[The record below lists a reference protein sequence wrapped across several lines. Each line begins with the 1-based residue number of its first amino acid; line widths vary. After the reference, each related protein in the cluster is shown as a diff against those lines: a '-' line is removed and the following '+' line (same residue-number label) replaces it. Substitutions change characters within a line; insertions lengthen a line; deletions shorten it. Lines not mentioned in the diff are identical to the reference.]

1 MNYMKNMKSVN
12 QIIQTNSMKK
22 RWFGAC
28 LWCTVMMSPSVAI
41 AQHIAVQPVP
51 QEVQMGSRIISFPTA
66 LHLVGGDEANVHA
79 VNLLRT
85 LLPDA
90 VSCSSVSTSGRQYR
104 LLIGEKNDKSVKKY
118 RRQIP
123 PHSEGYYLSVGE
135 KEIVV
140 AGYDERGTY
149 YGVQTLRQLLSAASS
164 ASSSSS
170 ASSVSSASMSTSA
183 TPFNSAAFL
192 SDSAVSLSDSA
203 FLPEISVKDYPA
215 VRYRGVVEGF
225 YGTPWSHE
233 ARLRQLRF
241 YGENKM
247 NTYIYGPKNDP
258 YHSCP
263 GWRKP
268 YPEKESAQIR
278 ELVKVAAE
286 NEVNFVWAIHPG
298 QDIKWNDEDRQLL
311 IAKLESMYDLGVRS
325 FAVFF
330 DDISGEGTDPH
341 RQADLL
347 NYIDRHFVK
356 AKPDVTPLVMC
367 PTEYNRSWS
376 NPKGNYLTT
385 LGEKLDPSIQ
395 IMWTGDKVVADIKEE
410 SMEWINA
417 RIRRPAYIWW
427 NFPVSDYVRDHLL
440 LGPVYGNDTHIA
452 SAMSG
457 FVANPMEHAEASK
470 IAIYGVADYAWNPG
484 KYDAQQAWKAAIREV
499 LPGAAGELQFFAAH
513 NSDLGINGH
522 NYRRDE
528 SVEVKPVVSRFLKSY
543 LTDATCLTDD
553 YQQLLSLTHRMQAVS
568 DILLVDTENRPLIE
582 EITPWLLQFKLIGEI
597 GEETLQLAQLVSN
610 GLSVQSVQKKSVCE
624 DFLFKYH
631 HIRALQQQLYLND
644 QRYNQ
649 NAYQPGMRSA
659 SLVIKPLIDK
669 TFVAAVE
676 RYNRLTGSSL
686 AAMVEY
692 SPHKLVSDVP
702 QIQHLPLQTRG
713 KQVLVTPSNE
723 VVRWGAGQ
731 KIEIELDKVY
741 PLAGIIVNFS
751 KNEPCLWGRFE
762 ISVDGKQWRTVEH
775 LHQGVRQRVNIKNE
789 PVRFVRFTNFSNDV
803 HEVFFR
809 QFVILLS

>member
-1 MNYMKNMKSVN
+1 MNYMKSMKSVN

-22 RWFGAC
+22 RWLGAC
-28 LWCTVMMSPSVAI
+28 LWCTVLMNPSVAT
-41 AQHIAVQPVP
+41 AQHMAVQPVP
-51 QEVQMGSRIISFPTA
+51 QEVQMSGRTLSFPTA
-66 LHLVGGDEANVHA
+66 LHLVGSDEANVHA
-79 VNLLRT
+79 VELLRS

-90 VSCSSVSTSGRQYR
+90 VPCSSASAAGRQYR
-104 LLIGEKNDKSVKKY
+104 ILIGEKNDKSVKKY

-123 PHSEGYYLSVGE
+123 PHAEGYYLSVGK

-149 YGVQTLRQLLSAASS
+149 YGVQTLRQLLSAALSESMSRS
-164 ASSSSS
+164 ASSPKS
-170 ASSVSSASMSTSA
+170 ASAFSVSPASASASEVV
-183 TPFNSAAFL
+183 L
-192 SDSAVSLSDSA
+192 SDSAS
-203 FLPEISVKDYPA
+203 LPEITVKDYPA

-298 QDIKWNDEDRQLL
+298 QDIKWNDEDRRLL
-311 IAKLESMYDLGVRS
+311 IAKLESMYNLGVRS

-457 FVANPMEHAEASK
+457 FVTNPMEHAEASK

-484 KYDAQQAWKAAIREV
+484 QYDAQQAWEAAIREV

-522 NYRRDE
+522 NYRREE
-528 SVEVKPVVSRFLKSY
+528 SVEVKPVADRFLKSY
-543 LTDATCLTDD
+543 LTDGTWRTED
-553 YQQLLSLTHRMQAVS
+553 YQQLLSLTRRMQSAS

-582 EITPWLLQFKLIGEI
+582 EITPWLLQFKLLGEI
-597 GEETLQLAQLVSN
+597 GEETLQLAQLIANGSVSESF
-610 GLSVQSVQKKSVCE
+610 LSS
-624 DFLFKYH
+624 YR

-649 NAYQPGMRSA
+649 NGYQPGMRPA
-659 SLVIKPLIDK
+659 SLVIKPLIDQ

-686 AAMVEY
+686 AATVEY

-702 QIQHLPLQTRG
+702 QIQHLPLQARG

-731 KIEIELDKVY
+731 KVEIELDKVY
-741 PLAGIIVNFS
+741 PLTGIIVNFF
-751 KNEPCLWGRFE
+751 KNEPCPWGRFE

-775 LHQGVRQRVNIKNE
+775 VHQGVRQRVYFKNE
-789 PVRFVRFTNFSNDV
+789 PVRFVRFTNVSDEA

-809 QFVILLS
+809 QFVIMMR

>member
-1 MNYMKNMKSVN
+1 MNYMKSMKSEN

-22 RWFGAC
+22 RWLGAC
-28 LWCTVMMSPSVAI
+28 LWCTVLMNPSVAT
-41 AQHIAVQPVP
+41 AQHMAVQPVP
-51 QEVQMGSRIISFPTA
+51 QEVQMSGRTLSFPTA
-66 LHLVGGDEANVHA
+66 LHLVGSDEANVHA
-79 VNLLRT
+79 VELLRS

-90 VSCSSVSTSGRQYR
+90 VPCSSASAAGRQYR
-104 LLIGEKNDKSVKKY
+104 ILIGEKNDKSVKKY

-123 PHSEGYYLSVGE
+123 PHAEGYYLSVGK

-149 YGVQTLRQLLSAASS
+149 YGVQTLRQLLSAALSESMSRS
-164 ASSSSS
+164 ASSPKSAS
-170 ASSVSSASMSTSA
+170 ASSVSPASASASEVV
-183 TPFNSAAFL
+183 L
-192 SDSAVSLSDSA
+192 SDSAS
-203 FLPEISVKDYPA
+203 LPEITVKDYPA

-298 QDIKWNDEDRQLL
+298 QDIKWNDEDRRLL
-311 IAKLESMYDLGVRS
+311 IAKLESMYNLGVRS

-457 FVANPMEHAEASK
+457 FVTNPMEHAEASK

-484 KYDAQQAWKAAIREV
+484 QYDAQQTWEAAIREV

-522 NYRRDE
+522 NYRREE
-528 SVEVKPVVSRFLKSY
+528 SVEVKPVADRFLKSY
-543 LTDATCLTDD
+543 LTDGTWRTED
-553 YQQLLSLTHRMQAVS
+553 YQQLLSLTRRMQSAS

-582 EITPWLLQFKLIGEI
+582 EITPWLLQFKLLGEI
-597 GEETLQLAQLVSN
+597 GEETLQLAQLIANGSVSESF
-610 GLSVQSVQKKSVCE
+610 LSS
-624 DFLFKYH
+624 YR

-649 NAYQPGMRSA
+649 NGYQPGMRPA
-659 SLVIKPLIDK
+659 SLVIKPLIDQ

-686 AAMVEY
+686 AATVEY

-702 QIQHLPLQTRG
+702 QIQHLPLQARG

-731 KIEIELDKVY
+731 KVEIELDKVY
-741 PLAGIIVNFS
+741 PLTGIIVNFF
-751 KNEPCLWGRFE
+751 KNEPCPWGRFE

-775 LHQGVRQRVNIKNE
+775 VHQGVRQRVYFKNE
-789 PVRFVRFTNFSNDV
+789 PVRFVRFTNVSDEA

-809 QFVILLS
+809 QFVIMMK

>member
-1 MNYMKNMKSVN
+1 MNYMKSMKSVN

-22 RWFGAC
+22 RWLGAC
-28 LWCTVMMSPSVAI
+28 LWCTVLMNPSVAT
-41 AQHIAVQPVP
+41 AQHMAVQPVP
-51 QEVQMGSRIISFPTA
+51 QEVQMSGRTLSFPTA
-66 LHLVGGDEANVHA
+66 LHLVGSDEANVHA
-79 VNLLRT
+79 VELLRS

-90 VSCSSVSTSGRQYR
+90 VPCSSASAAGRQYR
-104 LLIGEKNDKSVKKY
+104 ILIGEKNDKSVKKY

-123 PHSEGYYLSVGE
+123 PHAEGYYLSVGE

-149 YGVQTLRQLLSAASS
+149 YGVQTLRQLLSAALSESMSRS
-164 ASSSSS
+164 ASSPKSAS
-170 ASSVSSASMSTSA
+170 ASSVSPASASVSEVA
-183 TPFNSAAFL
+183 L
-192 SDSAVSLSDSA
+192 SDSAS
-203 FLPEISVKDYPA
+203 LPEIIVKDYPA

-298 QDIKWNDEDRQLL
+298 QDIKWNDEDRRLL
-311 IAKLESMYDLGVRS
+311 IAKLESMYNLGVRS

-395 IMWTGDKVVADIKEE
+395 IMWTGDKVVAGIKEE

-457 FVANPMEHAEASK
+457 FVTNPMEHAEASK

-484 KYDAQQAWKAAIREV
+484 QYDAQQAWEAAIREV

-522 NYRRDE
+522 NYRREE
-528 SVEVKPVVSRFLKSY
+528 SVEVKPVADRFLKSY
-543 LTDATCLTDD
+543 LTDGTWRTED
-553 YQQLLSLTHRMQAVS
+553 YQQLLSLTRRMQSAS
-568 DILLVDTENRPLIE
+568 DILLVNTENRPLIE
-582 EITPWLLQFKLIGEI
+582 EITPWLLQFKLLGEI
-597 GEETLQLAQLVSN
+597 GEETLQLAQLISN
-610 GLSVQSVQKKSVCE
+610 GSVSESFLSS
-624 DFLFKYH
+624 YR

-649 NAYQPGMRSA
+649 NGYQPGMRPA
-659 SLVIKPLIDK
+659 SLVIKPLIDQ

-686 AAMVEY
+686 AATVEY

-702 QIQHLPLQTRG
+702 QIQHLPLQARG

-731 KIEIELDKVY
+731 KVEIELDKVY
-741 PLAGIIVNFS
+741 PLTGIIVNFF
-751 KNEPCLWGRFE
+751 KNEPCPWGRFE

-775 LHQGVRQRVNIKNE
+775 VHQGVRQRVYFKNE
-789 PVRFVRFTNFSNDV
+789 PVRFVRFTNVGDEA

-809 QFVILLS
+809 QFVIMMK

>member
-1 MNYMKNMKSVN
+1 MKSMKSVN

-22 RWFGAC
+22 RWLGAC
-28 LWCTVMMSPSVAI
+28 LWCTVLMNPSVAT
-41 AQHIAVQPVP
+41 AQHTCVQPVP
-51 QEVQMGSRIISFPTA
+51 QEVQMGGRTLSFPTA

-79 VNLLRT
+79 VELLRS

-90 VSCSSVSTSGRQYR
+90 VPCSSASAAGRQYR
-104 LLIGEKNDKSVKKY
+104 ILIGEKNDKSVKKY

-123 PHSEGYYLSVGE
+123 PHAEGYYLSVGE

-149 YGVQTLRQLLSAASS
+149 YGVQTLRQLLSAATSESMPASS
-164 ASSSSS
+164 AS
-170 ASSVSSASMSTSA
+170 ASSEPMPASSTSA
-183 TPFNSAAFL
+183 PSASEVAL
-192 SDSAVSLSDSA
+192 ADSASI
-203 FLPEISVKDYPA
+203 PEITVKDYPA

-298 QDIKWNDEDRQLL
+298 QDIKWNDEDRRLL
-311 IAKLESMYDLGVRS
+311 IAKLESMYNLGVRS

-457 FVANPMEHAEASK
+457 FVTNPMEHAEASK

-484 KYDAQQAWKAAIREV
+484 QYDAQRAWEAAIREV

-522 NYRRDE
+522 NYRREE
-528 SVEVKPVVSRFLKSY
+528 SVEVKPVADRFLKSY
-543 LTDATCLTDD
+543 LTDGTWRTED
-553 YQQLLSLTHRMQAVS
+553 YQLLLSLTRRMQSAS

-582 EITPWLLQFKLIGEI
+582 EITPWLLQFKLLGEI
-597 GEETLQLAQLVSN
+597 GEETLQLAQLIANGAVSESF
-610 GLSVQSVQKKSVCE
+610 LSS
-624 DFLFKYH
+624 YR

-649 NAYQPGMRSA
+649 NGYQPGMRPA
-659 SLVIKPLIDK
+659 SLVIKPLIDQ

-686 AAMVEY
+686 AATVEY

-702 QIQHLPLQTRG
+702 QIQHLPLQARG

-731 KIEIELDKVY
+731 KVEIELDKVY
-741 PLAGIIVNFS
+741 PLTGIIVNFF
-751 KNEPCLWGRFE
+751 KNEPCPWGRFE

-775 LHQGVRQRVNIKNE
+775 VHQGVRQRVYFKNE
-789 PVRFVRFTNFSNDV
+789 PVRFVRFTNVSDEA

-809 QFVILLS
+809 QFVIMMK

>member
-1 MNYMKNMKSVN
+1 MNYMKSMKSVN

-22 RWFGAC
+22 RWLGAC
-28 LWCTVMMSPSVAI
+28 LWCTVLMNPSVAT
-41 AQHIAVQPVP
+41 AQHMAVQPVP
-51 QEVQMGSRIISFPTA
+51 QEVQMSGRTLSFPTA
-66 LHLVGGDEANVHA
+66 LHLVGSDEANVHA
-79 VNLLRT
+79 VELLRS

-90 VSCSSVSTSGRQYR
+90 VPCSSASAAGRQYR
-104 LLIGEKNDKSVKKY
+104 ILIGEKNDKSVKKY

-123 PHSEGYYLSVGE
+123 PHAEGYYLSVGK

-149 YGVQTLRQLLSAASS
+149 YGVQTLRQLLSAALSESMSRS
-164 ASSSSS
+164 ASSPKSAS
-170 ASSVSSASMSTSA
+170 ASSVSPASASASEVA
-183 TPFNSAAFL
+183 L
-192 SDSAVSLSDSA
+192 SDSAS
-203 FLPEISVKDYPA
+203 LPEITVKDYPA

-298 QDIKWNDEDRQLL
+298 QDIKWNDEDRRLL
-311 IAKLESMYDLGVRS
+311 IAKLESMYNLGVRS

-457 FVANPMEHAEASK
+457 FVTNPMEHAEASK

-484 KYDAQQAWKAAIREV
+484 QYDAQQAWEAAIREV

-522 NYRRDE
+522 NYRREE
-528 SVEVKPVVSRFLKSY
+528 SVEVKPVADRFLKSY
-543 LTDATCLTDD
+543 LTDGTWRTED
-553 YQQLLSLTHRMQAVS
+553 YQLLLSLTRRMQSAS

-582 EITPWLLQFKLIGEI
+582 EITPWLLQFKLLGEI
-597 GEETLQLAQLVSN
+597 GEETLQLAQLIANGSVSESF
-610 GLSVQSVQKKSVCE
+610 LSS
-624 DFLFKYH
+624 YR

-649 NAYQPGMRSA
+649 NGYQPGMRPA
-659 SLVIKPLIDK
+659 SLVIKPLIDQ

-686 AAMVEY
+686 AATVEY

-702 QIQHLPLQTRG
+702 QIQHLPLQARG

-731 KIEIELDKVY
+731 KVEIELDKVY
-741 PLAGIIVNFS
+741 PLTGIIVNFF
-751 KNEPCLWGRFE
+751 KNEPCPWGRFE

-775 LHQGVRQRVNIKNE
+775 VHQGVRQRVYFKNE
-789 PVRFVRFTNFSNDV
+789 PVRFVRFTNVSDEA

-809 QFVILLS
+809 QFVIMMK

>member
-1 MNYMKNMKSVN
+1 MKSMKSVN

-22 RWFGAC
+22 RWLGAC
-28 LWCTVMMSPSVAI
+28 LCCTVLMNPTVAT
-41 AQHIAVQPVP
+41 AQRIAVQPVP
-51 QEVQMGSRIISFPTA
+51 QEVQMGGRTLSFPTA

-79 VNLLRT
+79 VELLRS

-90 VSCSSVSTSGRQYR
+90 VPCSSASAAGRQYR
-104 LLIGEKNDKSVKKY
+104 ILIGEKNDKSVKKY

-123 PHSEGYYLSVGE
+123 PHAEGYYLSVGE

-149 YGVQTLRQLLSAASS
+149 YGVQTLRQLLSEVAQADS
-164 ASSSSS
+164 AS
-170 ASSVSSASMSTSA
+170 
-183 TPFNSAAFL
+183 
-192 SDSAVSLSDSA
+192 
-203 FLPEISVKDYPA
+203 LPEITVKDYPA

-278 ELVKVAAE
+278 ELVKVAVE

-298 QDIKWNDEDRQLL
+298 QDIKWNDEDRRLL
-311 IAKLESMYDLGVRS
+311 IAKLESMYNLGVRS

-457 FVANPMEHAEASK
+457 FVTNPMEHAEASK

-484 KYDAQQAWKAAIREV
+484 QYDAQQAWEAAIREV

-522 NYRRDE
+522 NYRREE
-528 SVEVKPVVSRFLKSY
+528 SVEVKPVADRFLKSY
-543 LTDATCLTDD
+543 LTDGTWRTED
-553 YQQLLSLTHRMQAVS
+553 YQQLLSLTRRMQSAS

-582 EITPWLLQFKLIGEI
+582 EITPWLLQFKLLGEI
-597 GEETLQLAQLVSN
+597 GEETLQLAQLIANGSVSESF
-610 GLSVQSVQKKSVCE
+610 LSS
-624 DFLFKYH
+624 YR

-649 NAYQPGMRSA
+649 NGYQPGMRPA
-659 SLVIKPLIDK
+659 SLVIKPLIDQ

-676 RYNRLTGSSL
+676 CYNRLTGSSL
-686 AAMVEY
+686 AATVEY

-702 QIQHLPLQTRG
+702 QIQHLPLQARG

-731 KIEIELDKVY
+731 KVEIELDKVY
-741 PLAGIIVNFS
+741 PLTGIIVNFF
-751 KNEPCLWGRFE
+751 KNEPCPWGRFE

-775 LHQGVRQRVNIKNE
+775 VHQGVRQRVYFKNE
-789 PVRFVRFTNFSNDV
+789 PVRFVRFTNVSDEA

-809 QFVILLS
+809 QFVIMMK

>member
-1 MNYMKNMKSVN
+1 MNYMKSMKSEN

-22 RWFGAC
+22 RWLGAC
-28 LWCTVMMSPSVAI
+28 LWCTVLMNPSVVT
-41 AQHIAVQPVP
+41 AQHMAVQPVP
-51 QEVQMGSRIISFPTA
+51 QEVQMSGRTLSFPTA
-66 LHLVGGDEANVHA
+66 LHLVGSDEANVHA
-79 VNLLRT
+79 VELLRS

-90 VSCSSVSTSGRQYR
+90 VPCSSASAAGRQYR
-104 LLIGEKNDKSVKKY
+104 ILIGEKNDKSVKKY

-123 PHSEGYYLSVGE
+123 PHAEGYYLSVGE

-149 YGVQTLRQLLSAASS
+149 YGVQTLRQLLSAALSESMSRS
-164 ASSSSS
+164 ASSPKSAS
-170 ASSVSSASMSTSA
+170 ASSVSPASASASEVA
-183 TPFNSAAFL
+183 L
-192 SDSAVSLSDSA
+192 SDSAS
-203 FLPEISVKDYPA
+203 LPEITVKDYPA

-278 ELVKVAAE
+278 ELVKVATE

-298 QDIKWNDEDRQLL
+298 QDIKWNDEDRRLL
-311 IAKLESMYDLGVRS
+311 IAKLESMYNLGVRS

-341 RQADLL
+341 RQTDLL

-410 SMEWINA
+410 SMAWINA

-457 FVANPMEHAEASK
+457 FVTNPMEHAEASK

-484 KYDAQQAWKAAIREV
+484 QYDAQQAWEAAIREV

-522 NYRRDE
+522 NYRREE
-528 SVEVKPVVSRFLKSY
+528 SVEVKPVADRFLKSY
-543 LTDATCLTDD
+543 LTDGTWRTED
-553 YQQLLSLTHRMQAVS
+553 YQQLLSLTRRMQSAS

-582 EITPWLLQFKLIGEI
+582 EITPWLLQFKLLGEI
-597 GEETLQLAQLVSN
+597 GEETLQLAQLISN
-610 GLSVQSVQKKSVCE
+610 GSVSESFLSS
-624 DFLFKYH
+624 YR

-649 NAYQPGMRSA
+649 NGYQPGMRPA
-659 SLVIKPLIDK
+659 SLVIKPLIDQ

-686 AAMVEY
+686 AATVEY

-702 QIQHLPLQTRG
+702 QIQHLPLQARG

-731 KIEIELDKVY
+731 KVEIELDKVY
-741 PLAGIIVNFS
+741 PLTGIIVNFF
-751 KNEPCLWGRFE
+751 KNEPCPWGRFE

-775 LHQGVRQRVNIKNE
+775 VHQGVRQRVYFKNE
-789 PVRFVRFTNFSNDV
+789 PVRFVRFTNVSDEA

-809 QFVILLS
+809 QFVIMMK

>member
-1 MNYMKNMKSVN
+1 MNYMKSMKSEN

-22 RWFGAC
+22 RWLGAC
-28 LWCTVMMSPSVAI
+28 LWCTVLMNPSVAT
-41 AQHIAVQPVP
+41 AQHMAVQPVP
-51 QEVQMGSRIISFPTA
+51 QEVQMSGRTLSFPTA
-66 LHLVGGDEANVHA
+66 LHLVGSDEANVHA
-79 VNLLRT
+79 VELLRS

-90 VSCSSVSTSGRQYR
+90 VPCSSASAAGRQYR
-104 LLIGEKNDKSVKKY
+104 ILIGEKNDKSVKKY

-123 PHSEGYYLSVGE
+123 PHAEGYYLSVGK

-149 YGVQTLRQLLSAASS
+149 YGVQTLRQLLSAALSESMSRS
-164 ASSSSS
+164 ASSPKSAS
-170 ASSVSSASMSTSA
+170 ASSVSTASASASEVA
-183 TPFNSAAFL
+183 L
-192 SDSAVSLSDSA
+192 SDSAS
-203 FLPEISVKDYPA
+203 LPEITVKDYPA

-298 QDIKWNDEDRQLL
+298 QDIKWNDEDRRLL
-311 IAKLESMYDLGVRS
+311 IAKLESMYNLGVRS

-457 FVANPMEHAEASK
+457 FVTNPMEHAEASK

-484 KYDAQQAWKAAIREV
+484 QYDAQQAWEAAIREV

-522 NYRRDE
+522 NYRREE
-528 SVEVKPVVSRFLKSY
+528 SVEVKPVADRFLKSY
-543 LTDATCLTDD
+543 LNDGTWRTED
-553 YQQLLSLTHRMQAVS
+553 YQQLLSLTRRMQSAS

-582 EITPWLLQFKLIGEI
+582 EITPWLLQFKLLGEI
-597 GEETLQLAQLVSN
+597 GEETLQLAQLIANGSVSESF
-610 GLSVQSVQKKSVCE
+610 LSS
-624 DFLFKYH
+624 YR

-649 NAYQPGMRSA
+649 NGYQPGMRPA
-659 SLVIKPLIDK
+659 SLVIKPLIDQ

-686 AAMVEY
+686 AATVEY

-702 QIQHLPLQTRG
+702 QIQHLPLQARG

-731 KIEIELDKVY
+731 KVEIELDKVY
-741 PLAGIIVNFS
+741 PLTGIIVNFF
-751 KNEPCLWGRFE
+751 KNEPCPWGRFE

-775 LHQGVRQRVNIKNE
+775 VHQGVRQRVYFKNE
-789 PVRFVRFTNFSNDV
+789 PVRFVRFTNVSDEA

-809 QFVILLS
+809 QFVIMMK

>member
-1 MNYMKNMKSVN
+1 MNYMKSMKSEN

-22 RWFGAC
+22 RWLGAC
-28 LWCTVMMSPSVAI
+28 LWCTVLMNPSVAT
-41 AQHIAVQPVP
+41 AQHMAVQPVP
-51 QEVQMGSRIISFPTA
+51 QEVQMSGRTLSFPTA
-66 LHLVGGDEANVHA
+66 LHLVGSDEANVHA
-79 VNLLRT
+79 VELLRS

-90 VSCSSVSTSGRQYR
+90 VPCSSASAAGRQYR
-104 LLIGEKNDKSVKKY
+104 ILIGEKNDKSVKKY

-123 PHSEGYYLSVGE
+123 PHAEGYYLSVGE

-149 YGVQTLRQLLSAASS
+149 YGVQTLRQLLSAAPSESMSRS
-164 ASSSSS
+164 ASSPKFAS
-170 ASSVSSASMSTSA
+170 ASSVSTASASASEVA
-183 TPFNSAAFL
+183 L
-192 SDSAVSLSDSA
+192 SDSAS
-203 FLPEISVKDYPA
+203 LPEITVKDYPA

-298 QDIKWNDEDRQLL
+298 QDIKWNDEDRRLL
-311 IAKLESMYDLGVRS
+311 IAKLESMYNLGVRS

-457 FVANPMEHAEASK
+457 FVTNPMEHAEASK

-484 KYDAQQAWKAAIREV
+484 QYDAQQAWEAAIREV

-522 NYRRDE
+522 NYRREE
-528 SVEVKPVVSRFLKSY
+528 SVEVKPVADRFLKSY
-543 LTDATCLTDD
+543 LTDGTWRTED
-553 YQQLLSLTHRMQAVS
+553 YQQLLSLTRRMQSAS

-582 EITPWLLQFKLIGEI
+582 EITPWLLQFKLLGEI
-597 GEETLQLAQLVSN
+597 GEETLQLAQLIANGSVSESF
-610 GLSVQSVQKKSVCE
+610 LSS
-624 DFLFKYH
+624 YR

-649 NAYQPGMRSA
+649 NGYQPGMRPA
-659 SLVIKPLIDK
+659 SLVIKPLIDQ

-686 AAMVEY
+686 AATVEY

-702 QIQHLPLQTRG
+702 QIQHLPLQARG

-731 KIEIELDKVY
+731 KVEIELDKVY
-741 PLAGIIVNFS
+741 PLTGIIVNFF
-751 KNEPCLWGRFE
+751 KNEPCPWGRFE

-775 LHQGVRQRVNIKNE
+775 VHQGVRQRVYFKNE
-789 PVRFVRFTNFSNDV
+789 PVRFVRFTNVSDEA

-809 QFVILLS
+809 QFVIMMK

>member
-1 MNYMKNMKSVN
+1 MNYMKSMKSVN

-22 RWFGAC
+22 RWLGAC
-28 LWCTVMMSPSVAI
+28 LWCTVLMNPSVAT
-41 AQHIAVQPVP
+41 AQHMAVQPVP
-51 QEVQMGSRIISFPTA
+51 QEVQMSGRTLSFPTA
-66 LHLVGGDEANVHA
+66 LHLVGSDEANVHA
-79 VNLLRT
+79 VELLRS

-90 VSCSSVSTSGRQYR
+90 VPCSSASAAGRQYR
-104 LLIGEKNDKSVKKY
+104 ILIGEKNDKSVKKY

-123 PHSEGYYLSVGE
+123 PHAEGYYLSVGK

-149 YGVQTLRQLLSAASS
+149 YGVQTLRQLLSAALSESMSRS
-164 ASSSSS
+164 ASSPKS
-170 ASSVSSASMSTSA
+170 ASAFSVSPASASASEVA
-183 TPFNSAAFL
+183 L
-192 SDSAVSLSDSA
+192 SDSAS
-203 FLPEISVKDYPA
+203 LPEITVKDYPA

-298 QDIKWNDEDRQLL
+298 QDIKWNDEDRRLL
-311 IAKLESMYDLGVRS
+311 IAKLESMYNLGVRS

-457 FVANPMEHAEASK
+457 FVTNPMEHAEASK

-484 KYDAQQAWKAAIREV
+484 QYDAQQAWEAAIREV

-522 NYRRDE
+522 NYRREE
-528 SVEVKPVVSRFLKSY
+528 SVEVKPVADRFLKSY
-543 LTDATCLTDD
+543 LTDGTWRTED
-553 YQQLLSLTHRMQAVS
+553 YQQLLSLTRRMQSAS

-582 EITPWLLQFKLIGEI
+582 EITPWLLQFKLLGEI
-597 GEETLQLAQLVSN
+597 GEKTLQLAQLISN
-610 GLSVQSVQKKSVCE
+610 GSVSESFLSS
-624 DFLFKYH
+624 YR

-649 NAYQPGMRSA
+649 NGYQPGMRPA
-659 SLVIKPLIDK
+659 SLVIKPLIDQ

-686 AAMVEY
+686 AATVEY

-702 QIQHLPLQTRG
+702 QIQHLPLQARG

-731 KIEIELDKVY
+731 KVEIELDKVY
-741 PLAGIIVNFS
+741 PLTGIIVNFF
-751 KNEPCLWGRFE
+751 KNEPCPWGRFE

-775 LHQGVRQRVNIKNE
+775 VHQGVRQRVYFKNE
-789 PVRFVRFTNFSNDV
+789 PVRFVRFTNVSDEA

-809 QFVILLS
+809 QFVIMMK

>member
-1 MNYMKNMKSVN
+1 MNYMKSMKSVN

-22 RWFGAC
+22 RWLGAC
-28 LWCTVMMSPSVAI
+28 LWCTVLMNPSVAT
-41 AQHIAVQPVP
+41 AQHMAVQPVP
-51 QEVQMGSRIISFPTA
+51 QEVQMSGRTLSFPTA
-66 LHLVGGDEANVHA
+66 LHLVGSDEANVHA
-79 VNLLRT
+79 VELLRS

-90 VSCSSVSTSGRQYR
+90 VPCSSASAAGRQYR
-104 LLIGEKNDKSVKKY
+104 ILIGEKNDKSVKKY

-123 PHSEGYYLSVGE
+123 PHAEGYYLSVGE

-149 YGVQTLRQLLSAASS
+149 YGVQTLRQLLSAAPSESMPASS
-164 ASSSSS
+164 ASASP
-170 ASSVSSASMSTSA
+170 ASSVSPASASASEVA
-183 TPFNSAAFL
+183 L
-192 SDSAVSLSDSA
+192 SDSAS
-203 FLPEISVKDYPA
+203 LPEITVKDYPA

-298 QDIKWNDEDRQLL
+298 QDIKWNDEDRRLL
-311 IAKLESMYDLGVRS
+311 IAKLESMYNLGVRS

-457 FVANPMEHAEASK
+457 FVTNPMEHAEASK

-484 KYDAQQAWKAAIREV
+484 QYDAQQAWEAAIREV
-499 LPGAAGELQFFAAH
+499 LPGAAGELPFFAAH
-513 NSDLGINGH
+513 NSDLCIN
-522 NYRRDE
+522 NYRREE
-528 SVEVKPVVSRFLKSY
+528 SVEVKPVADRFLKSY
-543 LTDATCLTDD
+543 LTDGTWRTED
-553 YQQLLSLTHRMQAVS
+553 YQQLLSLTRRMQSAS

-582 EITPWLLQFKLIGEI
+582 EITPWLLQFKLLGEI
-597 GEETLQLAQLVSN
+597 GEETLQLAQLIANGSVSESF
-610 GLSVQSVQKKSVCE
+610 LSS
-624 DFLFKYH
+624 YR
-631 HIRALQQQLYLND
+631 HIHALQQQLYLND

-649 NAYQPGMRSA
+649 NGYQPGMRPA
-659 SLVIKPLIDK
+659 SLVIKPLIDQ

-686 AAMVEY
+686 ADTVEY

-702 QIQHLPLQTRG
+702 QIQHLPLQARG

-731 KIEIELDKVY
+731 KVEIELDKVY
-741 PLAGIIVNFS
+741 PLTGIIVNFF
-751 KNEPCLWGRFE
+751 KNEPCPWGRFE

-775 LHQGVRQRVNIKNE
+775 VHQGVRQRVYFKNE
-789 PVRFVRFTNFSNDV
+789 PVRFVRFTNVSDEA

-809 QFVILLS
+809 QFVIMMK

>member
-1 MNYMKNMKSVN
+1 MNYMKSMKSEN

-22 RWFGAC
+22 RWLGAC
-28 LWCTVMMSPSVAI
+28 LWCTVLMNPSVAT
-41 AQHIAVQPVP
+41 AQHMAVQPVP
-51 QEVQMGSRIISFPTA
+51 QEVQMSGRTLSFPTA
-66 LHLVGGDEANVHA
+66 LHLVGSDEANVHA
-79 VNLLRT
+79 VELLRS

-90 VSCSSVSTSGRQYR
+90 VPCSSASAAGRQYR
-104 LLIGEKNDKSVKKY
+104 ILIGEKNDKSVKKY

-123 PHSEGYYLSVGE
+123 PHAEGYYLSVGK

-149 YGVQTLRQLLSAASS
+149 YGVQTLRQLLSAALSESMSRS
-164 ASSSSS
+164 ASSPKS
-170 ASSVSSASMSTSA
+170 ASAFSVSPASASASEVA
-183 TPFNSAAFL
+183 L
-192 SDSAVSLSDSA
+192 SDSAS
-203 FLPEISVKDYPA
+203 LPEITVKDYPA

-298 QDIKWNDEDRQLL
+298 QDIKWNDEDRRLL
-311 IAKLESMYDLGVRS
+311 IAKLESMYNLGVRS

-457 FVANPMEHAEASK
+457 FVTNPMEHAEASK

-484 KYDAQQAWKAAIREV
+484 QYDAQQAWEAAIREV

-522 NYRRDE
+522 NYRREE
-528 SVEVKPVVSRFLKSY
+528 SVEVKPVADRFLKSY
-543 LTDATCLTDD
+543 LTDGTWRTED
-553 YQQLLSLTHRMQAVS
+553 YQLLLSLTRRMQSAS

-582 EITPWLLQFKLIGEI
+582 EITPWLLQFKLLGEI
-597 GEETLQLAQLVSN
+597 GEETLQLAQLISN
-610 GLSVQSVQKKSVCE
+610 GSVSESFLSS
-624 DFLFKYH
+624 YR

-649 NAYQPGMRSA
+649 NGYQPGMRPA
-659 SLVIKPLIDK
+659 SLVIKPLIDQ

-686 AAMVEY
+686 AATVEY

-702 QIQHLPLQTRG
+702 QIQHLPLQARG

-731 KIEIELDKVY
+731 KVEIELDKVY
-741 PLAGIIVNFS
+741 PLTGIIVNFF
-751 KNEPCLWGRFE
+751 KNEPCPWGRFE

-775 LHQGVRQRVNIKNE
+775 VHQGVRQRVYFKNE
-789 PVRFVRFTNFSNDV
+789 PVRFVRFTNVSDEA

-809 QFVILLS
+809 QFVIMMK

>member
-1 MNYMKNMKSVN
+1 MNYMKSMKSEN

-22 RWFGAC
+22 RWLGAC
-28 LWCTVMMSPSVAI
+28 LWCTVLMNPSVAT
-41 AQHIAVQPVP
+41 AQHMAVQPVP
-51 QEVQMGSRIISFPTA
+51 QEVQMSGRTLSFPTA
-66 LHLVGGDEANVHA
+66 LHLVGSDEANVHA
-79 VNLLRT
+79 VELLRS

-90 VSCSSVSTSGRQYR
+90 VPCSSASAAGRQYR
-104 LLIGEKNDKSVKKY
+104 ILIGEKNDKSVKKY

-123 PHSEGYYLSVGE
+123 PHAEGYYLSVGK

-149 YGVQTLRQLLSAASS
+149 YGVQTLRQLLSAALSESMSRS
-164 ASSSSS
+164 ASSPKS
-170 ASSVSSASMSTSA
+170 ASAFSVSPASASASEVA
-183 TPFNSAAFL
+183 L
-192 SDSAVSLSDSA
+192 SDSAS
-203 FLPEISVKDYPA
+203 LPEITVKDYPA

-298 QDIKWNDEDRQLL
+298 QDIKWNDEDRRLL
-311 IAKLESMYDLGVRS
+311 IAKLESMYNLGVRS

-457 FVANPMEHAEASK
+457 FVTNPMEHAEASK

-484 KYDAQQAWKAAIREV
+484 QYDAQRAWEAAIREV

-522 NYRRDE
+522 NYRREE
-528 SVEVKPVVSRFLKSY
+528 SVEVKPVADRFLKSY
-543 LTDATCLTDD
+543 LTDGTWRTED
-553 YQQLLSLTHRMQAVS
+553 YQQLLSLTRRMQSAS

-582 EITPWLLQFKLIGEI
+582 EITPWLLQFKLLGEI
-597 GEETLQLAQLVSN
+597 GEETLQLAQLISN
-610 GLSVQSVQKKSVCE
+610 GSVSESFLSS
-624 DFLFKYH
+624 YR

-649 NAYQPGMRSA
+649 NGYQPGMRPA
-659 SLVIKPLIDK
+659 SLVIKPLIDQ

-686 AAMVEY
+686 AATVEY

-702 QIQHLPLQTRG
+702 QIQHLPLQARG

-731 KIEIELDKVY
+731 KVEIELDKVY
-741 PLAGIIVNFS
+741 PLTGIIVNFF
-751 KNEPCLWGRFE
+751 KNEPCPWGRFE

-775 LHQGVRQRVNIKNE
+775 VHQGVRQRVYFKNE
-789 PVRFVRFTNFSNDV
+789 PVRFVRFTNVSDEA

-809 QFVILLS
+809 QFVIMMK

>member
-1 MNYMKNMKSVN
+1 MNYMKSMKSEN

-22 RWFGAC
+22 RWLGAC
-28 LWCTVMMSPSVAI
+28 LWCTVLMNPSVAT
-41 AQHIAVQPVP
+41 AQHMAVQPVP
-51 QEVQMGSRIISFPTA
+51 QEVQMSGRTLSFPTA
-66 LHLVGGDEANVHA
+66 LHLVGSDEANVHA
-79 VNLLRT
+79 VELLRS

-90 VSCSSVSTSGRQYR
+90 VPCSSASAAGRQYR
-104 LLIGEKNDKSVKKY
+104 ILIGEKNDKSVKKY

-123 PHSEGYYLSVGE
+123 PHAEGYYLSVGK

-149 YGVQTLRQLLSAASS
+149 YGVQTLRQLLSAALSESMSRS
-164 ASSSSS
+164 ASSPKS
-170 ASSVSSASMSTSA
+170 ASAFSVSPASASASEVV
-183 TPFNSAAFL
+183 L
-192 SDSAVSLSDSA
+192 SDSAS
-203 FLPEISVKDYPA
+203 LPEITVKDYPA

-298 QDIKWNDEDRQLL
+298 QDIKWNDEDRRLL
-311 IAKLESMYDLGVRS
+311 IAKLESMYNLGVRS

-457 FVANPMEHAEASK
+457 FVTNPMEHAEASK

-484 KYDAQQAWKAAIREV
+484 QYDAQQAWEAAIREV

-522 NYRRDE
+522 NYRREE
-528 SVEVKPVVSRFLKSY
+528 SVEVKPVADRFLKSY
-543 LTDATCLTDD
+543 LNDGTWRTED
-553 YQQLLSLTHRMQAVS
+553 YQQLLSLTRRMQSAS

-582 EITPWLLQFKLIGEI
+582 EITPWLLQFKLLGEI
-597 GEETLQLAQLVSN
+597 GEETLQLAQLIANGSVSESF
-610 GLSVQSVQKKSVCE
+610 LSS
-624 DFLFKYH
+624 YR

-649 NAYQPGMRSA
+649 NGYQPGMRPA
-659 SLVIKPLIDK
+659 SLVIKPLIDQ

-686 AAMVEY
+686 AATVEY

-702 QIQHLPLQTRG
+702 QIQHLPLQARG

-731 KIEIELDKVY
+731 KVEIELDKVY
-741 PLAGIIVNFS
+741 PLTGIIVNFF
-751 KNEPCLWGRFE
+751 KNEPCPWGRFE

-775 LHQGVRQRVNIKNE
+775 VHQGVRQRVYFKNE
-789 PVRFVRFTNFSNDV
+789 PVRFVRFTNVSDEA

-809 QFVILLS
+809 QFVIMMK

>member
-1 MNYMKNMKSVN
+1 MKSMKSVN

-22 RWFGAC
+22 RWLGAC
-28 LWCTVMMSPSVAI
+28 LWCTVLMNPTVAT
-41 AQHIAVQPVP
+41 AQRIAVQPVP
-51 QEVQMGSRIISFPTA
+51 QEVQMGGRTLSFPTA

-79 VNLLRT
+79 VELLRS

-90 VSCSSVSTSGRQYR
+90 VPCSSASAAGRQYR
-104 LLIGEKNDKSVKKY
+104 ILIGEKNDKSVKKY

-123 PHSEGYYLSVGE
+123 PHAEGYYLSVGE

-149 YGVQTLRQLLSAASS
+149 YGVQTLRQLLSSALSESMPASS
-164 ASSSSS
+164 ASASPESMP
-170 ASSVSSASMSTSA
+170 ASSVSASASEVA
-183 TPFNSAAFL
+183 QA
-192 SDSAVSLSDSA
+192 DSAS
-203 FLPEISVKDYPA
+203 LPEITVKDYPA

-298 QDIKWNDEDRQLL
+298 QDIKWNDEDRRLL
-311 IAKLESMYDLGVRS
+311 IAKLESMYNLGVRS

-457 FVANPMEHAEASK
+457 FVTNPMEHAEASK

-484 KYDAQQAWKAAIREV
+484 QYDAQQAWEAAIREV

-522 NYRRDE
+522 NYRREE
-528 SVEVKPVVSRFLKSY
+528 SVEVKPVADRFLKSY
-543 LTDATCLTDD
+543 LTDGTWRTED
-553 YQQLLSLTHRMQAVS
+553 YQQLLSLTRRMQSAS

-582 EITPWLLQFKLIGEI
+582 EITPWLLQFKLLGEI
-597 GEETLQLAQLVSN
+597 GEETLQLAQLIANGSVSESF
-610 GLSVQSVQKKSVCE
+610 LSS
-624 DFLFKYH
+624 YR

-649 NAYQPGMRSA
+649 NGYQPGMRPA
-659 SLVIKPLIDK
+659 SLVIKPLIDQ

-686 AAMVEY
+686 AATVEY

-702 QIQHLPLQTRG
+702 QIQHLPLQARG

-731 KIEIELDKVY
+731 KVEIELDKVY
-741 PLAGIIVNFS
+741 PLTGIIVNFF
-751 KNEPCLWGRFE
+751 KNEPCPWGRFE

-775 LHQGVRQRVNIKNE
+775 VHQGVRQRVYFKNE
-789 PVRFVRFTNFSNDV
+789 PVRFVRFTNVSDEA

-809 QFVILLS
+809 QFVIMMK

>member
-1 MNYMKNMKSVN
+1 MNYMKSMKSEN

-22 RWFGAC
+22 RWLGAC
-28 LWCTVMMSPSVAI
+28 LWCTVLMNPSVAT
-41 AQHIAVQPVP
+41 AQYMAVQPVP
-51 QEVQMGSRIISFPTA
+51 QEVQMSGRTLSFPTA
-66 LHLVGGDEANVHA
+66 LHLVGSDEANVHA
-79 VNLLRT
+79 VELLRS

-90 VSCSSVSTSGRQYR
+90 VPCSSASAAGRQYR
-104 LLIGEKNDKSVKKY
+104 ILIGEKNDKSVKKY

-123 PHSEGYYLSVGE
+123 PHAEGYYLSVGK

-149 YGVQTLRQLLSAASS
+149 YGVQTLRQLLSAALSESMSRS
-164 ASSSSS
+164 ASSPKFAS
-170 ASSVSSASMSTSA
+170 ASSVSTASASVSEVA
-183 TPFNSAAFL
+183 L
-192 SDSAVSLSDSA
+192 SDSAS
-203 FLPEISVKDYPA
+203 LPEITVKDYPA

-278 ELVKVAAE
+278 ELVKVATE

-298 QDIKWNDEDRQLL
+298 QDIKWNDEDRRLL
-311 IAKLESMYDLGVRS
+311 IAKLESMYNLGVRS

-410 SMEWINA
+410 SMAWINA

-457 FVANPMEHAEASK
+457 FVTNPMEHAEASK

-484 KYDAQQAWKAAIREV
+484 QYDAQQAWEAAIREV

-522 NYRRDE
+522 NYRREE
-528 SVEVKPVVSRFLKSY
+528 SVEVKPVADRFLKSY
-543 LTDATCLTDD
+543 LTDGTWRTED
-553 YQQLLSLTHRMQAVS
+553 YQQLLSLTRRMQSAS
-568 DILLVDTENRPLIE
+568 DILLVNTENRPLIE
-582 EITPWLLQFKLIGEI
+582 EITPWLLQFKLLGEI
-597 GEETLQLAQLVSN
+597 GEETLQLAQLISN
-610 GLSVQSVQKKSVCE
+610 GSVSESFLSS
-624 DFLFKYH
+624 YR

-649 NAYQPGMRSA
+649 NGYQPGMRPV
-659 SLVIKPLIDK
+659 SLVIKPLIDQ

-686 AAMVEY
+686 AATVEY

-702 QIQHLPLQTRG
+702 QIQHLPLQARG

-723 VVRWGAGQ
+723 VVRWGAEQ
-731 KIEIELDKVY
+731 KVEIELDKVY
-741 PLAGIIVNFS
+741 PLTGIIVNFF
-751 KNEPCLWGRFE
+751 KNEPCPWGRFE

-775 LHQGVRQRVNIKNE
+775 VHQGVRQRVYFKNE
-789 PVRFVRFTNFSNDV
+789 PVRFVRFTNVSDEA

-809 QFVILLS
+809 QFVIMMK

>member
-1 MNYMKNMKSVN
+1 MNYMKSMKSVN

-22 RWFGAC
+22 RWLGAC
-28 LWCTVMMSPSVAI
+28 LWCTVLMNPSVAT
-41 AQHIAVQPVP
+41 AQHMAVQPVP
-51 QEVQMGSRIISFPTA
+51 QEVQMSGRTLSFPTA
-66 LHLVGGDEANVHA
+66 LHLVGSDEANVHA
-79 VNLLRT
+79 VELLRS

-90 VSCSSVSTSGRQYR
+90 VPCSLASAAGRQYR
-104 LLIGEKNDKSVKKY
+104 ILIGEKNDKSVKKY

-123 PHSEGYYLSVGE
+123 PHAEGYYLSVGK

-149 YGVQTLRQLLSAASS
+149 YGVQTLRQLLSAALSESISRS
-164 ASSSSS
+164 ASSPKSAS
-170 ASSVSSASMSTSA
+170 ASSVSPASASVSEVA
-183 TPFNSAAFL
+183 L
-192 SDSAVSLSDSA
+192 SDSAS
-203 FLPEISVKDYPA
+203 LPEITVKDYPA

-225 YGTPWSHE
+225 YGIPWSHE

-278 ELVKVAAE
+278 ELVKVATE

-298 QDIKWNDEDRQLL
+298 QDIKWNDEDRRLL
-311 IAKLESMYDLGVRS
+311 IAKLESMYNLGVRS

-457 FVANPMEHAEASK
+457 FVTNPMEHAEASK

-484 KYDAQQAWKAAIREV
+484 QYDAQQTWEAAIREV

-522 NYRRDE
+522 NYRREE
-528 SVEVKPVVSRFLKSY
+528 SVEVKPVADRFLKSY
-543 LTDATCLTDD
+543 LTDGTWRTED
-553 YQQLLSLTHRMQAVS
+553 YQQLLSLTRRMQSAS

-582 EITPWLLQFKLIGEI
+582 EITPWLLQFKLLGEI
-597 GEETLQLAQLVSN
+597 GEETLQLTQLIANGSVSESF
-610 GLSVQSVQKKSVCE
+610 LSS
-624 DFLFKYH
+624 YR

-649 NAYQPGMRSA
+649 NGYQPGMRPA
-659 SLVIKPLIDK
+659 SLVIKPLIDQ

-686 AAMVEY
+686 AATVEY

-702 QIQHLPLQTRG
+702 QIQHLPLQARG

-731 KIEIELDKVY
+731 KVEIELDKVY
-741 PLAGIIVNFS
+741 PLTGIIVNFF
-751 KNEPCLWGRFE
+751 KNEPCPWGRFE

-775 LHQGVRQRVNIKNE
+775 VHQGVRQRVYFKNE
-789 PVRFVRFTNFSNDV
+789 PVRFVRFTNVSDEA

-809 QFVILLS
+809 QFVIMMK

>member
-1 MNYMKNMKSVN
+1 MNYMKSMKSVN

-22 RWFGAC
+22 RWLGAC
-28 LWCTVMMSPSVAI
+28 LWCTVLMNPSVAT
-41 AQHIAVQPVP
+41 AQHMAVQPVP
-51 QEVQMGSRIISFPTA
+51 QEVQMSGRTLSFPTA
-66 LHLVGGDEANVHA
+66 LHLVGSDEANVHA
-79 VNLLRT
+79 VELLRS

-90 VSCSSVSTSGRQYR
+90 VPCSSASAAGRQYR
-104 LLIGEKNDKSVKKY
+104 ILIGEKNDKSVKKY

-123 PHSEGYYLSVGE
+123 PHAEGYYLSVGK

-149 YGVQTLRQLLSAASS
+149 YGVQTLRQLLSAAPSESMSRS
-164 ASSSSS
+164 ASSPKSAS
-170 ASSVSSASMSTSA
+170 ASSVSTASASASEVV
-183 TPFNSAAFL
+183 L
-192 SDSAVSLSDSA
+192 SDSAS
-203 FLPEISVKDYPA
+203 LPEITVKDYPA

-298 QDIKWNDEDRQLL
+298 QDIKWNDEDRRLL
-311 IAKLESMYDLGVRS
+311 IAKLESMYNLGVRS

-457 FVANPMEHAEASK
+457 FVTNPMEHAEASK

-484 KYDAQQAWKAAIREV
+484 QYDAQRAWEAAIREV

-522 NYRRDE
+522 NYRREE
-528 SVEVKPVVSRFLKSY
+528 SVEVKPVADRFLKSY
-543 LTDATCLTDD
+543 LTDGTWRTED
-553 YQQLLSLTHRMQAVS
+553 YQLLLSLTRRMQSAS
-568 DILLVDTENRPLIE
+568 DILLVNTENRPLIE
-582 EITPWLLQFKLIGEI
+582 EITPWLLQFKLLGEI
-597 GEETLQLAQLVSN
+597 GEETLQLAQLIANGSVSESF
-610 GLSVQSVQKKSVCE
+610 LSS
-624 DFLFKYH
+624 YR

-649 NAYQPGMRSA
+649 NGYQPGMRPA
-659 SLVIKPLIDK
+659 SLVIKPLIDQ

-686 AAMVEY
+686 AATVEY

-702 QIQHLPLQTRG
+702 QIQHLPLQARG

-731 KIEIELDKVY
+731 KVEIELDKVY
-741 PLAGIIVNFS
+741 PLTGIIVNFF
-751 KNEPCLWGRFE
+751 KNEPCPWGRFE

-775 LHQGVRQRVNIKNE
+775 VHQGVRQRVYFKNE
-789 PVRFVRFTNFSNDV
+789 PVRFVRFTNVSDEA

-809 QFVILLS
+809 QFVIMMK

>member
-1 MNYMKNMKSVN
+1 
-12 QIIQTNSMKK
+12 
-22 RWFGAC
+22 
-28 LWCTVMMSPSVAI
+28 MS
-41 AQHIAVQPVP
+41 
-51 QEVQMGSRIISFPTA
+51 GRTLSFPTA
-66 LHLVGGDEANVHA
+66 LHLVGSDEANVHA
-79 VNLLRT
+79 VELLRS

-90 VSCSSVSTSGRQYR
+90 VPCSSASAAGRQYR
-104 LLIGEKNDKSVKKY
+104 ILIGEKNDKSVKKY

-123 PHSEGYYLSVGE
+123 PHAEGYYLSVGK

-149 YGVQTLRQLLSAASS
+149 YGVQTLRQLLSAALSESMSRS
-164 ASSSSS
+164 ASSPKFAS
-170 ASSVSSASMSTSA
+170 ASSVSTASASVSEVA
-183 TPFNSAAFL
+183 L
-192 SDSAVSLSDSA
+192 SDSAS
-203 FLPEISVKDYPA
+203 LPEITVKDYPA

-278 ELVKVAAE
+278 ELVKVATE

-298 QDIKWNDEDRQLL
+298 QDIKWNDEDRRLL
-311 IAKLESMYDLGVRS
+311 IAKLESMYNLGVRS

-410 SMEWINA
+410 SMAWINA

-457 FVANPMEHAEASK
+457 FVTNPMEHAEASK

-484 KYDAQQAWKAAIREV
+484 QYDAQQAWEAAIREV

-522 NYRRDE
+522 NYRREE
-528 SVEVKPVVSRFLKSY
+528 SVEVKPVADRFLKSY
-543 LTDATCLTDD
+543 LTDGTWRTED
-553 YQQLLSLTHRMQAVS
+553 YQQLLSLTRRMQSAS

-582 EITPWLLQFKLIGEI
+582 EITPWLLQFKLLGEI
-597 GEETLQLAQLVSN
+597 GEETLQLAQLISN
-610 GLSVQSVQKKSVCE
+610 GSVSESFLSS
-624 DFLFKYH
+624 YR

-649 NAYQPGMRSA
+649 NGYQPGMRPA
-659 SLVIKPLIDK
+659 SLVIKPLIDQ

-686 AAMVEY
+686 AATVEY

-702 QIQHLPLQTRG
+702 QIQHLPLQARG

-731 KIEIELDKVY
+731 KVEIELDKVY
-741 PLAGIIVNFS
+741 PLTGIIVNFF
-751 KNEPCLWGRFE
+751 KNEPCPWGRFE

-775 LHQGVRQRVNIKNE
+775 VHQGVRQRVYFKNE
-789 PVRFVRFTNFSNDV
+789 PVRFVRFTNVSDEA

-809 QFVILLS
+809 QFVIMMK

>member
-1 MNYMKNMKSVN
+1 MNYMKSMKSVN

-22 RWFGAC
+22 RWLGAC
-28 LWCTVMMSPSVAI
+28 LWCTVLMNPSVAT
-41 AQHIAVQPVP
+41 AQHMAVQPVP
-51 QEVQMGSRIISFPTA
+51 QEVQMSGRTLSFPTA
-66 LHLVGGDEANVHA
+66 LHLVGSDEANVHA
-79 VNLLRT
+79 VELLRS

-90 VSCSSVSTSGRQYR
+90 VPCSSASAAGRQYR
-104 LLIGEKNDKSVKKY
+104 ILIGEKNDKSVKKY

-123 PHSEGYYLSVGE
+123 PHAEGYYLSVGK

-149 YGVQTLRQLLSAASS
+149 YGVQTLRQLLSAALSESMSRS
-164 ASSSSS
+164 ASSPKSAS
-170 ASSVSSASMSTSA
+170 ASSVSPASASASEVA
-183 TPFNSAAFL
+183 L
-192 SDSAVSLSDSA
+192 SDSAS
-203 FLPEISVKDYPA
+203 LPEITVKDYPA

-298 QDIKWNDEDRQLL
+298 QDIKWNDEDRRLL
-311 IAKLESMYDLGVRS
+311 IAKLESMYNLGVRS

-457 FVANPMEHAEASK
+457 FVTNPMEHAEASK

-484 KYDAQQAWKAAIREV
+484 QYDAQQAWEAAIREV

-522 NYRRDE
+522 NYRREE
-528 SVEVKPVVSRFLKSY
+528 SVEVKPVADRFLKSY
-543 LTDATCLTDD
+543 LTDGTWRTED
-553 YQQLLSLTHRMQAVS
+553 YQLLLSLTRRMQSAS
-568 DILLVDTENRPLIE
+568 DILLVDTENRPLIK
-582 EITPWLLQFKLIGEI
+582 EITPWLLQFKLLGEI
-597 GEETLQLAQLVSN
+597 GEETLQLAQLIANGSVSESF
-610 GLSVQSVQKKSVCE
+610 LSS
-624 DFLFKYH
+624 YR

-649 NAYQPGMRSA
+649 NGYQPGMRPA
-659 SLVIKPLIDK
+659 SLVIKPLIDQ

-676 RYNRLTGSSL
+676 RYNRLTGNSL
-686 AAMVEY
+686 AATVEY

-702 QIQHLPLQTRG
+702 QIQHLPLQARG

-731 KIEIELDKVY
+731 KVEIELDKVY
-741 PLAGIIVNFS
+741 PLTGIIVNFF
-751 KNEPCLWGRFE
+751 KNEPCPWGRFE

-775 LHQGVRQRVNIKNE
+775 VHQGVRQRVYFKNE
-789 PVRFVRFTNFSNDV
+789 PVRFVRFTNVSDEA

-809 QFVILLS
+809 QFVIMMK

>member
-1 MNYMKNMKSVN
+1 MNYMKSMKSEN

-22 RWFGAC
+22 RWLGAC
-28 LWCTVMMSPSVAI
+28 LWCTVLMNPSVAT
-41 AQHIAVQPVP
+41 AQHMAVQPVP
-51 QEVQMGSRIISFPTA
+51 QEVQMSGRTLSFPTA
-66 LHLVGGDEANVHA
+66 LHLVGSDEANVHA
-79 VNLLRT
+79 VELLRS

-90 VSCSSVSTSGRQYR
+90 VPCSSASAAGRQYR
-104 LLIGEKNDKSVKKY
+104 ILIGEKNDKSVKKY

-123 PHSEGYYLSVGE
+123 PHAEGYYLSVGE

-149 YGVQTLRQLLSAASS
+149 YGVQTLRQLLSAALSESMSRS
-164 ASSSSS
+164 ASSPKS
-170 ASSVSSASMSTSA
+170 ASAFSVSPASASASEVV
-183 TPFNSAAFL
+183 L
-192 SDSAVSLSDSA
+192 SDSAS
-203 FLPEISVKDYPA
+203 LPEITVKDYPA

-298 QDIKWNDEDRQLL
+298 QDIKWNDEDRRLL
-311 IAKLESMYDLGVRS
+311 IAKLESMYNLGVRS

-457 FVANPMEHAEASK
+457 FVTNPMEHAEASK

-484 KYDAQQAWKAAIREV
+484 QYDAQQAWEAAIREV

-522 NYRRDE
+522 NYRREE
-528 SVEVKPVVSRFLKSY
+528 SVEVKPVADRFLKSY
-543 LTDATCLTDD
+543 LTDGTWRTED
-553 YQQLLSLTHRMQAVS
+553 YQQLLSLTRRMQSAS

-582 EITPWLLQFKLIGEI
+582 EITPWLLQFKLLGEI
-597 GEETLQLAQLVSN
+597 GEETLQLAQLIANGSVSESF
-610 GLSVQSVQKKSVCE
+610 LSS
-624 DFLFKYH
+624 YR

-649 NAYQPGMRSA
+649 NGYQPGMRPA
-659 SLVIKPLIDK
+659 SLVIKPLIDQ

-686 AAMVEY
+686 AATVEY

-702 QIQHLPLQTRG
+702 QIQHLPLQARG

-731 KIEIELDKVY
+731 KVEIELDKVY
-741 PLAGIIVNFS
+741 PLTGIIVNFF
-751 KNEPCLWGRFE
+751 KNEPCPWGRFE

-775 LHQGVRQRVNIKNE
+775 VHQGVRQRVYFKNE
-789 PVRFVRFTNFSNDV
+789 PVRFVRFTNVSDEA

-809 QFVILLS
+809 QFVIMMK

>member
-1 MNYMKNMKSVN
+1 MNYMKSMKSEN

-22 RWFGAC
+22 RWLGAC
-28 LWCTVMMSPSVAI
+28 LWCTVLMNPSVAT
-41 AQHIAVQPVP
+41 AQHMAVQPVP
-51 QEVQMGSRIISFPTA
+51 QEVQMSGRTLSFPTA
-66 LHLVGGDEANVHA
+66 LHLVGSDEANVHA
-79 VNLLRT
+79 VELLRS

-90 VSCSSVSTSGRQYR
+90 VPCSSASAAGRQYR
-104 LLIGEKNDKSVKKY
+104 ILIGEKNDKSVKKY

-123 PHSEGYYLSVGE
+123 PHAEGYYLSVGE

-149 YGVQTLRQLLSAASS
+149 YGVQTLRQLLSAALSESMSRS
-164 ASSSSS
+164 ASSPKS
-170 ASSVSSASMSTSA
+170 ASAFSVSPASASASEVV
-183 TPFNSAAFL
+183 L
-192 SDSAVSLSDSA
+192 SDSAS
-203 FLPEISVKDYPA
+203 LPEITVKDYPA

-298 QDIKWNDEDRQLL
+298 QDIKWNDEDRRLL
-311 IAKLESMYDLGVRS
+311 IAKLESMYNLGVRS

-457 FVANPMEHAEASK
+457 FVTNPMEHAEASK

-484 KYDAQQAWKAAIREV
+484 QYDAQQTWEAAIREV

-522 NYRRDE
+522 NYRREE
-528 SVEVKPVVSRFLKSY
+528 SVEVKPVADRFLKSY
-543 LTDATCLTDD
+543 LTDGTWRTED
-553 YQQLLSLTHRMQAVS
+553 YQQLLSLTRRMQSAS

-582 EITPWLLQFKLIGEI
+582 EITPWLLQFKLLGEI
-597 GEETLQLAQLVSN
+597 GEETLQLAQLIANGSVSESF
-610 GLSVQSVQKKSVCE
+610 LSS
-624 DFLFKYH
+624 YR

-649 NAYQPGMRSA
+649 NGYQPGMRPA
-659 SLVIKPLIDK
+659 SLVIKPLIDQ

-686 AAMVEY
+686 AATVEY

-702 QIQHLPLQTRG
+702 QIQHLPLQARG

-731 KIEIELDKVY
+731 KVEIELDKVY
-741 PLAGIIVNFS
+741 PLTGIIVNFF
-751 KNEPCLWGRFE
+751 KNEPCPWGRFE

-775 LHQGVRQRVNIKNE
+775 VHQGVRQRVYFKNE
-789 PVRFVRFTNFSNDV
+789 PVRFVRFTNVSDEA

-809 QFVILLS
+809 QFVIMMK

>member
-1 MNYMKNMKSVN
+1 MNYMKSMKSVN

-22 RWFGAC
+22 RWLGAC
-28 LWCTVMMSPSVAI
+28 LWCTVLMNPSVAT
-41 AQHIAVQPVP
+41 AQHMAVQPVP
-51 QEVQMGSRIISFPTA
+51 QEVQMSGRTLSFPTA
-66 LHLVGGDEANVHA
+66 LHLVGSDEANVHA
-79 VNLLRT
+79 VELLRS

-90 VSCSSVSTSGRQYR
+90 VPCSSASAAGRQYR
-104 LLIGEKNDKSVKKY
+104 ILIGEKNDKSVKKY

-123 PHSEGYYLSVGE
+123 PHAEGYYLSVGK

-149 YGVQTLRQLLSAASS
+149 YGVQTLRQLLSAALSESMSRS
-164 ASSSSS
+164 ASSPKSAS
-170 ASSVSSASMSTSA
+170 ASSVSPASASASEVA
-183 TPFNSAAFL
+183 L
-192 SDSAVSLSDSA
+192 SDSAS
-203 FLPEISVKDYPA
+203 LPEITVKDYPA

-298 QDIKWNDEDRQLL
+298 QDIKWNDEDRRLL
-311 IAKLESMYDLGVRS
+311 IAKLESMYNLGVRS

-457 FVANPMEHAEASK
+457 FVTNPMEHAEASK

-484 KYDAQQAWKAAIREV
+484 QYDAQQTWEAAIREV

-522 NYRRDE
+522 NYRREE
-528 SVEVKPVVSRFLKSY
+528 SVEVKPVADRFLKSY
-543 LTDATCLTDD
+543 LTDGTWCTED
-553 YQQLLSLTHRMQAVS
+553 YQQLLSLTRRMQSAS

-582 EITPWLLQFKLIGEI
+582 EITPWLLQFKLLGEI
-597 GEETLQLAQLVSN
+597 GEETLQLAQLISN
-610 GLSVQSVQKKSVCE
+610 GSVSESFLSS
-624 DFLFKYH
+624 YR

-649 NAYQPGMRSA
+649 NGYQPGMRPA
-659 SLVIKPLIDK
+659 SLVIKPLIDQ

-686 AAMVEY
+686 AATVEY

-702 QIQHLPLQTRG
+702 QIQHLPLQARG

-731 KIEIELDKVY
+731 KVEIELDKVY
-741 PLAGIIVNFS
+741 PLTGIIVNFF
-751 KNEPCLWGRFE
+751 KNEPCPWGRFE

-775 LHQGVRQRVNIKNE
+775 VHQGVRQRVYFKNE
-789 PVRFVRFTNFSNDV
+789 PVRFVRFTNVSDEA

-809 QFVILLS
+809 QFVIMMK

>member
-1 MNYMKNMKSVN
+1 MNYMKSMKSVN

-22 RWFGAC
+22 RWLGAC
-28 LWCTVMMSPSVAI
+28 LWCTVLMNPSVAT
-41 AQHIAVQPVP
+41 AQHMAVQPVP
-51 QEVQMGSRIISFPTA
+51 QEVQMSGRTLSFPTA
-66 LHLVGGDEANVHA
+66 LHLVGSDEANVHA
-79 VNLLRT
+79 VELLCS

-90 VSCSSVSTSGRQYR
+90 VPCSSASAAGRQYR
-104 LLIGEKNDKSVKKY
+104 ILIGEKNDKSVKKY

-123 PHSEGYYLSVGE
+123 PHAEGYYLSVGK

-149 YGVQTLRQLLSAASS
+149 YGVQTLRQLLSAALSESMSRS
-164 ASSSSS
+164 ASSPKSAS
-170 ASSVSSASMSTSA
+170 ASSVSPASASASEVV
-183 TPFNSAAFL
+183 L
-192 SDSAVSLSDSA
+192 SDSAS
-203 FLPEISVKDYPA
+203 LPEITVKDYPA

-298 QDIKWNDEDRQLL
+298 QDIKWNDEDRRLL
-311 IAKLESMYDLGVRS
+311 IAKLESMYNLGVRS

-457 FVANPMEHAEASK
+457 FVTNPMEHAEASK

-484 KYDAQQAWKAAIREV
+484 QYDAQQTWEAAIREV

-522 NYRRDE
+522 NYRREE
-528 SVEVKPVVSRFLKSY
+528 SVEVKPVADRFLKSY
-543 LTDATCLTDD
+543 LTDGTWRTED
-553 YQQLLSLTHRMQAVS
+553 YQQLLSLTRRMQSAS

-582 EITPWLLQFKLIGEI
+582 EITPWLLQFKLLGEI
-597 GEETLQLAQLVSN
+597 GEETLQLAQLIANGSVSESF
-610 GLSVQSVQKKSVCE
+610 LSS
-624 DFLFKYH
+624 YR

-649 NAYQPGMRSA
+649 NGYQPGMRPA
-659 SLVIKPLIDK
+659 SLVIKPLIDQ

-686 AAMVEY
+686 AATVEY

-702 QIQHLPLQTRG
+702 QIQHLPLQARG

-731 KIEIELDKVY
+731 KVEIELDKVY
-741 PLAGIIVNFS
+741 PLTGIIVNFF
-751 KNEPCLWGRFE
+751 KNEPCPWGRFE

-775 LHQGVRQRVNIKNE
+775 VHQGVRQRVYFKNE
-789 PVRFVRFTNFSNDV
+789 PVRFVRFTNVSDEA

-809 QFVILLS
+809 QFVIMMK

>member
-1 MNYMKNMKSVN
+1 MNYMKSMKSEN

-22 RWFGAC
+22 RWLGAC
-28 LWCTVMMSPSVAI
+28 LWCTVLMNPSVAT
-41 AQHIAVQPVP
+41 AQHMAVQPVP
-51 QEVQMGSRIISFPTA
+51 QEVQMSGRTLSFPTA
-66 LHLVGGDEANVHA
+66 LHLVGSDEANVHA
-79 VNLLRT
+79 VELLRS

-90 VSCSSVSTSGRQYR
+90 VPCSSASAAGRQYR
-104 LLIGEKNDKSVKKY
+104 ILIGEKNDKSVKKY

-123 PHSEGYYLSVGE
+123 PYAEGYYLSVGE

-149 YGVQTLRQLLSAASS
+149 YGVQTLRQLLSAALSESMSRS
-164 ASSSSS
+164 ASSPKFAS
-170 ASSVSSASMSTSA
+170 ASSVSTASASASEVV
-183 TPFNSAAFL
+183 L
-192 SDSAVSLSDSA
+192 SDSAS
-203 FLPEISVKDYPA
+203 LPEITVKDYPA

-298 QDIKWNDEDRQLL
+298 QDIKWNDEDRRLL
-311 IAKLESMYDLGVRS
+311 IAKLESMYNLGVRS

-457 FVANPMEHAEASK
+457 FVTNPMEHAEASK

-484 KYDAQQAWKAAIREV
+484 QYDAQQTWEAAIREV

-522 NYRRDE
+522 NYRREE
-528 SVEVKPVVSRFLKSY
+528 SVEVKPVADRFLKSY
-543 LTDATCLTDD
+543 LTDGTWRTED
-553 YQQLLSLTHRMQAVS
+553 YQQLLSLTRRMQSAS

-582 EITPWLLQFKLIGEI
+582 EITPWLLQFKLLGEI
-597 GEETLQLAQLVSN
+597 GEETLQLAQLIANGSVSESF
-610 GLSVQSVQKKSVCE
+610 LSS
-624 DFLFKYH
+624 YR

-649 NAYQPGMRSA
+649 NGYQPGMRPA
-659 SLVIKPLIDK
+659 SLVIKPLIDQ

-686 AAMVEY
+686 AATVEY

-702 QIQHLPLQTRG
+702 QIQHLPLQARG

-731 KIEIELDKVY
+731 KVEIELDKVY
-741 PLAGIIVNFS
+741 PLTGIIVNFF
-751 KNEPCLWGRFE
+751 KNEPCPWGRFE

-775 LHQGVRQRVNIKNE
+775 VHQGVRQRVYFKNE
-789 PVRFVRFTNFSNDV
+789 PVRFVRFTNVSDEA
-803 HEVFFR
+803 HELFFR
-809 QFVILLS
+809 QFVIMMK

>member
-1 MNYMKNMKSVN
+1 MNYMKSMKSEN

-22 RWFGAC
+22 RWLGAC
-28 LWCTVMMSPSVAI
+28 LWCTVLMNPSVAT
-41 AQHIAVQPVP
+41 AQHMAVQPVP
-51 QEVQMGSRIISFPTA
+51 QEVQMSGRTLSFPTA
-66 LHLVGGDEANVHA
+66 LHLVGSDEANVHA
-79 VNLLRT
+79 VELLRS

-90 VSCSSVSTSGRQYR
+90 VPCSSASAAGRQYR
-104 LLIGEKNDKSVKKY
+104 ILIGEKNDKSVKKY

-123 PHSEGYYLSVGE
+123 PHAEGYYLSVGK

-149 YGVQTLRQLLSAASS
+149 YGVQTLRQLLSAALSESMSRS
-164 ASSSSS
+164 ASSPKFAS
-170 ASSVSSASMSTSA
+170 ASSVSTASASVSEVA
-183 TPFNSAAFL
+183 L
-192 SDSAVSLSDSA
+192 SDSAS
-203 FLPEISVKDYPA
+203 LPEITVKDYPA

-278 ELVKVAAE
+278 ELVKVATE

-298 QDIKWNDEDRQLL
+298 QDIKWNDEDRRLL
-311 IAKLESMYDLGVRS
+311 IAKLESMYNLGVRS

-410 SMEWINA
+410 SMAWINA

-457 FVANPMEHAEASK
+457 FVTNPMEHAEASK

-484 KYDAQQAWKAAIREV
+484 QYDAQQAWEAAIREV

-522 NYRRDE
+522 NYRREE
-528 SVEVKPVVSRFLKSY
+528 SVEVKPVADRFLKSY
-543 LTDATCLTDD
+543 LTDGTWRTED
-553 YQQLLSLTHRMQAVS
+553 YQQLLSLTRRMQSAS

-582 EITPWLLQFKLIGEI
+582 EITPWLLQFKLLGEI
-597 GEETLQLAQLVSN
+597 GEETLQLAQLISN
-610 GLSVQSVQKKSVCE
+610 GSVSESFLSS
-624 DFLFKYH
+624 YR

-649 NAYQPGMRSA
+649 NGYQPGMRPA
-659 SLVIKPLIDK
+659 SLVIKPLIDQ

-686 AAMVEY
+686 AATVEY

-702 QIQHLPLQTRG
+702 QIQHLPLQARG

-731 KIEIELDKVY
+731 KVEIELDKVY
-741 PLAGIIVNFS
+741 PLTGIIVNFF
-751 KNEPCLWGRFE
+751 KNEPCPWGRFE

-775 LHQGVRQRVNIKNE
+775 VHQGVRQRVYFKNE
-789 PVRFVRFTNFSNDV
+789 PVRFVRFTNVSDEA

-809 QFVILLS
+809 QFVIMMK

>member
-1 MNYMKNMKSVN
+1 MNYMKSMKSVN

-22 RWFGAC
+22 RWLGAC
-28 LWCTVMMSPSVAI
+28 LWCTVLMNPSVAT
-41 AQHIAVQPVP
+41 AQHMAVQPVP
-51 QEVQMGSRIISFPTA
+51 QEVQMSGRTLSFPTA
-66 LHLVGGDEANVHA
+66 LHLVGSDEANVHA
-79 VNLLRT
+79 VELLRS

-90 VSCSSVSTSGRQYR
+90 VPCSSASAAGRQYR
-104 LLIGEKNDKSVKKY
+104 ILIGEKNDKSVKKY

-123 PHSEGYYLSVGE
+123 PHAEGYYLSVGE

-149 YGVQTLRQLLSAASS
+149 YGVQTLRQLLSAAPFESMPASS
-164 ASSSSS
+164 ASASS
-170 ASSVSSASMSTSA
+170 ASASASEVV
-183 TPFNSAAFL
+183 L
-192 SDSAVSLSDSA
+192 SDSAS
-203 FLPEISVKDYPA
+203 LPEITVKDYPA

-298 QDIKWNDEDRQLL
+298 QDIKWNDEDRRLL
-311 IAKLESMYDLGVRS
+311 IAKLESMYNLGVRS

-457 FVANPMEHAEASK
+457 FVTNPMEHAEASK

-484 KYDAQQAWKAAIREV
+484 QYDAQQAWEAAIREV

-522 NYRRDE
+522 NYRREE
-528 SVEVKPVVSRFLKSY
+528 SVEVKPVADRFLKSY
-543 LTDATCLTDD
+543 LTDGTWRTED
-553 YQQLLSLTHRMQAVS
+553 YQQLLSLTRRMQSAS

-582 EITPWLLQFKLIGEI
+582 EITPWLLQFKLLGEI
-597 GEETLQLAQLVSN
+597 GEETLQLAQLIANGSVSESF
-610 GLSVQSVQKKSVCE
+610 LSS
-624 DFLFKYH
+624 YR

-649 NAYQPGMRSA
+649 NGYQPGMRPA
-659 SLVIKPLIDK
+659 SLVIKPLIDQ

-686 AAMVEY
+686 AATVEY

-702 QIQHLPLQTRG
+702 QIQHLPLQARG

-731 KIEIELDKVY
+731 KVEIELDKVY
-741 PLAGIIVNFS
+741 PLTGIIVNFF
-751 KNEPCLWGRFE
+751 KNEPCPWGRFE

-775 LHQGVRQRVNIKNE
+775 VHQGVRQRVYFKNE
-789 PVRFVRFTNFSNDV
+789 PVRFVRFTNVSDEA

-809 QFVILLS
+809 QFVIMMK

>member
-1 MNYMKNMKSVN
+1 MNYMKSMKSEN

-22 RWFGAC
+22 RWLGAC
-28 LWCTVMMSPSVAI
+28 LWCTVLMNPSVAT
-41 AQHIAVQPVP
+41 AQHMAVQPVP
-51 QEVQMGSRIISFPTA
+51 QEVQMSGRTLSFPTA
-66 LHLVGGDEANVHA
+66 LHLVGSDEANVHA
-79 VNLLRT
+79 VELLRS

-90 VSCSSVSTSGRQYR
+90 VPCSSASAAGRQYR
-104 LLIGEKNDKSVKKY
+104 ILIGEKNDKSVKKY

-123 PHSEGYYLSVGE
+123 PHAEGYYLSVGE

-149 YGVQTLRQLLSAASS
+149 YGVQTLRQLLSAALSESMSRS
-164 ASSSSS
+164 ASSPKFAS
-170 ASSVSSASMSTSA
+170 ASSVSPASASASEVA
-183 TPFNSAAFL
+183 L
-192 SDSAVSLSDSA
+192 SDSAS
-203 FLPEISVKDYPA
+203 LPEITVKDYPA

-298 QDIKWNDEDRQLL
+298 QDIKWNDEDRRLL
-311 IAKLESMYDLGVRS
+311 IAKLESMYNLGVRS

-457 FVANPMEHAEASK
+457 FVTNPMEHAEASK

-484 KYDAQQAWKAAIREV
+484 QYDAQQAWEAAIREV

-522 NYRRDE
+522 NYRREE
-528 SVEVKPVVSRFLKSY
+528 SVEVKPVADRFLKSY
-543 LTDATCLTDD
+543 LTDGTWRTED
-553 YQQLLSLTHRMQAVS
+553 YQQLLSLTRRMQSAS

-582 EITPWLLQFKLIGEI
+582 EITPWLLQFKLLGEI
-597 GEETLQLAQLVSN
+597 GEETLQLAQLIANGSVSESF
-610 GLSVQSVQKKSVCE
+610 LSS
-624 DFLFKYH
+624 YR

-649 NAYQPGMRSA
+649 NGYQPGMRPA
-659 SLVIKPLIDK
+659 SLVIKPLIDQ

-686 AAMVEY
+686 AATVEY

-702 QIQHLPLQTRG
+702 QIQHLPLQARG

-731 KIEIELDKVY
+731 KVEIELDKVY
-741 PLAGIIVNFS
+741 PLTGIIVNFF
-751 KNEPCLWGRFE
+751 KNEPCPWGRFE

-775 LHQGVRQRVNIKNE
+775 VHQGVRQRVYFKNE
-789 PVRFVRFTNFSNDV
+789 PVRFVRFTNVSDEA

-809 QFVILLS
+809 QFVIMMK

>member
-1 MNYMKNMKSVN
+1 MNYMKSMKSVN

-22 RWFGAC
+22 RWLGAC
-28 LWCTVMMSPSVAI
+28 LWCTVLMNPSVAT
-41 AQHIAVQPVP
+41 AQHMAVQPVP
-51 QEVQMGSRIISFPTA
+51 QEVQMSGRTLSFPTA
-66 LHLVGGDEANVHA
+66 LHLVGSDEANVHA
-79 VNLLRT
+79 VELLRS

-90 VSCSSVSTSGRQYR
+90 VPCSLASAAGRQYR
-104 LLIGEKNDKSVKKY
+104 ILIGEKNDKSVKKY

-123 PHSEGYYLSVGE
+123 PHAEGYYLSVGE

-149 YGVQTLRQLLSAASS
+149 YGVQTLRQLLSAALSESMSRS
-164 ASSSSS
+164 ASSPKSAS
-170 ASSVSSASMSTSA
+170 ASSVSPASASASEVV
-183 TPFNSAAFL
+183 L
-192 SDSAVSLSDSA
+192 SDSAS
-203 FLPEISVKDYPA
+203 LPEITVKDYPA

-278 ELVKVAAE
+278 ELVKVATE

-298 QDIKWNDEDRQLL
+298 QDIKWNDEDRRLL
-311 IAKLESMYDLGVRS
+311 IAKLESMYNLGVRS

-457 FVANPMEHAEASK
+457 FVTNPMEHAEASK

-484 KYDAQQAWKAAIREV
+484 QYDARQAWEAAIREV

-522 NYRRDE
+522 NYRREE
-528 SVEVKPVVSRFLKSY
+528 SVEVKPVADRFLKSY
-543 LTDATCLTDD
+543 LTDGTWRTED
-553 YQQLLSLTHRMQAVS
+553 YQQLLSLTRRMQSAS

-582 EITPWLLQFKLIGEI
+582 EITPWLLQFKLLGEI
-597 GEETLQLAQLVSN
+597 GEETLQLAQLIANGSVSESF
-610 GLSVQSVQKKSVCE
+610 LSS
-624 DFLFKYH
+624 YR

-649 NAYQPGMRSA
+649 NGYQPGMRPA
-659 SLVIKPLIDK
+659 SLVIKPLIDQ

-686 AAMVEY
+686 AATVEY

-702 QIQHLPLQTRG
+702 QIQHLPLQARG

-731 KIEIELDKVY
+731 KVEIELDKVY
-741 PLAGIIVNFS
+741 PLTGIIVNFF
-751 KNEPCLWGRFE
+751 KNEPCPWGRFE

-775 LHQGVRQRVNIKNE
+775 VHQGVRQRVYFKNE
-789 PVRFVRFTNFSNDV
+789 PVRFVRFTNVSDEA

-809 QFVILLS
+809 QFVIMMK

>member
-1 MNYMKNMKSVN
+1 MNYMKSMKSVN

-22 RWFGAC
+22 RWLGAC
-28 LWCTVMMSPSVAI
+28 LWCTVLMNPSVAT
-41 AQHIAVQPVP
+41 AQHMAVQPVP
-51 QEVQMGSRIISFPTA
+51 QEVQMSGRTLSFPTA
-66 LHLVGGDEANVHA
+66 LHLVGSDEANVHA
-79 VNLLRT
+79 VELLRS

-90 VSCSSVSTSGRQYR
+90 VPCSSASAAGRQYR
-104 LLIGEKNDKSVKKY
+104 ILIGEKNDKSVKKY

-123 PHSEGYYLSVGE
+123 PHAEGYYLSVGE

-149 YGVQTLRQLLSAASS
+149 YGVQTLRQLLSAALSESMSRS
-164 ASSSSS
+164 ASSPKSAS
-170 ASSVSSASMSTSA
+170 ASSVSPASASASEVA
-183 TPFNSAAFL
+183 L
-192 SDSAVSLSDSA
+192 SDSAS
-203 FLPEISVKDYPA
+203 LPEITVKDYPA

-298 QDIKWNDEDRQLL
+298 QDIKWNDEDRRLL
-311 IAKLESMYDLGVRS
+311 IAKLESMYNLGVRS

-385 LGEKLDPSIQ
+385 LGEKLDPFIQ

-417 RIRRPAYIWW
+417 RIRRPAYVWW

-457 FVANPMEHAEASK
+457 FVTNPMEHAEASK

-484 KYDAQQAWKAAIREV
+484 QYDAQQTWEAAIREV

-522 NYRRDE
+522 NYRREE
-528 SVEVKPVVSRFLKSY
+528 SVEVKPVADRFLKSY
-543 LTDATCLTDD
+543 LTDGTWRTED
-553 YQQLLSLTHRMQAVS
+553 YQLLLSLTRRMQSAS

-582 EITPWLLQFKLIGEI
+582 EITPWLLQFKLLGEI
-597 GEETLQLAQLVSN
+597 GEETLQLAQLIANGSVSESF
-610 GLSVQSVQKKSVCE
+610 LSS
-624 DFLFKYH
+624 YR

-649 NAYQPGMRSA
+649 NGYQPGMRPA
-659 SLVIKPLIDK
+659 SLVIKPLIDQ
-669 TFVAAVE
+669 TFVATVE

-686 AAMVEY
+686 AATVEY

-702 QIQHLPLQTRG
+702 QIQHLPLQARG

-731 KIEIELDKVY
+731 KVEIELDKVY
-741 PLAGIIVNFS
+741 PLTGIIVNFF
-751 KNEPCLWGRFE
+751 KNEPCPWGRFE

-775 LHQGVRQRVNIKNE
+775 VHQGVRQRVYFKNE
-789 PVRFVRFTNFSNDV
+789 PVRFVRFTNVSDEA

-809 QFVILLS
+809 QFVIMMK

>member
-1 MNYMKNMKSVN
+1 MNYMKSMKSVN

-22 RWFGAC
+22 RWLGAC
-28 LWCTVMMSPSVAI
+28 LWCTVLMSPSVAT
-41 AQHIAVQPVP
+41 AQHMAVQPVP
-51 QEVQMGSRIISFPTA
+51 QEVQMSGRTLSFPTA
-66 LHLVGGDEANVHA
+66 LHLVGSDEANVHA
-79 VNLLRT
+79 VELLRS

-90 VSCSSVSTSGRQYR
+90 VPCSSASAAGRQYR
-104 LLIGEKNDKSVKKY
+104 ILIGEKNDKSVKKY

-123 PHSEGYYLSVGE
+123 PHAEGYYLSVGK

-149 YGVQTLRQLLSAASS
+149 YGVQTLRQLLSAALSESMSRS
-164 ASSSSS
+164 ASSPKSAS
-170 ASSVSSASMSTSA
+170 ASSVSPASASASEVA
-183 TPFNSAAFL
+183 L
-192 SDSAVSLSDSA
+192 SDSAS
-203 FLPEISVKDYPA
+203 LPEITVRDYPA

-225 YGTPWSHE
+225 YGIPWSHE

-298 QDIKWNDEDRQLL
+298 QDIKWNDEDRRLL
-311 IAKLESMYDLGVRS
+311 IAKLESMYNLGVRS

-457 FVANPMEHAEASK
+457 FVTNPMEHAEASK

-484 KYDAQQAWKAAIREV
+484 QYDAQQAWEAAIREV

-522 NYRRDE
+522 NYRREE
-528 SVEVKPVVSRFLKSY
+528 SVEVKPVADRFLKSY
-543 LTDATCLTDD
+543 LTDGTWRTED
-553 YQQLLSLTHRMQAVS
+553 YQQLLSLTRRMQSAS

-582 EITPWLLQFKLIGEI
+582 EITPWLLQFKLLGEI
-597 GEETLQLAQLVSN
+597 GEETLQLAQLIANGSVSESF
-610 GLSVQSVQKKSVCE
+610 LSS
-624 DFLFKYH
+624 YR

-649 NAYQPGMRSA
+649 NGYQPGMRPA
-659 SLVIKPLIDK
+659 SLVIKPLIDQ

-686 AAMVEY
+686 AATVEY

-702 QIQHLPLQTRG
+702 QIQHLPLQARG

-731 KIEIELDKVY
+731 KVEIELDKVY
-741 PLAGIIVNFS
+741 PLTGIIVNFF
-751 KNEPCLWGRFE
+751 KNEPCPWGRFE

-775 LHQGVRQRVNIKNE
+775 VHQGVRQRVYFKNE
-789 PVRFVRFTNFSNDV
+789 PVRFVRFTNVSDEA

-809 QFVILLS
+809 QFVIMMK

>member
-1 MNYMKNMKSVN
+1 MNYMKSMKSVN

-22 RWFGAC
+22 RWLGAC
-28 LWCTVMMSPSVAI
+28 LWCTVLMNPSVAT
-41 AQHIAVQPVP
+41 AQHMAVQPVP
-51 QEVQMGSRIISFPTA
+51 QEVQMSGRTLSFPTA
-66 LHLVGGDEANVHA
+66 LHLVGSDEANVHA
-79 VNLLRT
+79 VELLRS

-90 VSCSSVSTSGRQYR
+90 VPCSSASAAGRQYR
-104 LLIGEKNDKSVKKY
+104 ILIGEKNDKSVKKY

-123 PHSEGYYLSVGE
+123 PHAEGYYLSVGK

-149 YGVQTLRQLLSAASS
+149 YGVQTLRQLLSAALSESMSRS
-164 ASSSSS
+164 ASSPKSAS
-170 ASSVSSASMSTSA
+170 ASSVSPASASVSEVA
-183 TPFNSAAFL
+183 L
-192 SDSAVSLSDSA
+192 SDSAS
-203 FLPEISVKDYPA
+203 LPEITVKDYPA

-298 QDIKWNDEDRQLL
+298 QDIKWNDEDRRLL
-311 IAKLESMYDLGVRS
+311 IAKLESMYNLGVRS

-457 FVANPMEHAEASK
+457 FVTNPMEHAEASK

-484 KYDAQQAWKAAIREV
+484 QYDAQQTWEAAIREV

-522 NYRRDE
+522 NYRREE
-528 SVEVKPVVSRFLKSY
+528 SVEVKPVADRFLKSY
-543 LTDATCLTDD
+543 LNDGTWRTED
-553 YQQLLSLTHRMQAVS
+553 YQQLLSLTRRMQSAS

-582 EITPWLLQFKLIGEI
+582 EITPWLLQFKLLGEI
-597 GEETLQLAQLVSN
+597 GEETLQLAQLIANGSVSESF
-610 GLSVQSVQKKSVCE
+610 LSS
-624 DFLFKYH
+624 YR

-649 NAYQPGMRSA
+649 NGYQPGMRPA
-659 SLVIKPLIDK
+659 SLVIKPLIDQ

-686 AAMVEY
+686 AATVEY

-702 QIQHLPLQTRG
+702 QIQHLPLQARG

-731 KIEIELDKVY
+731 KVEIELDKVY
-741 PLAGIIVNFS
+741 PLTGIIVNFF
-751 KNEPCLWGRFE
+751 KNEPCPWGRFE

-775 LHQGVRQRVNIKNE
+775 VHQGVRQRVYFKNE
-789 PVRFVRFTNFSNDV
+789 PVRFVRFTNVSDEA

-809 QFVILLS
+809 QFVIMMK

>member
-1 MNYMKNMKSVN
+1 MKSMKSVN

-22 RWFGAC
+22 RWLGAC
-28 LWCTVMMSPSVAI
+28 LWCTVLMNPTVAT
-41 AQHIAVQPVP
+41 AQRIAVQPVP
-51 QEVQMGSRIISFPTA
+51 QEVQMGGRTLSFPTA
-66 LHLVGGDEANVHA
+66 LHLVGSDEANVHA
-79 VNLLRT
+79 VELLRS

-90 VSCSSVSTSGRQYR
+90 VPCSSASAAGRQYR
-104 LLIGEKNDKSVKKY
+104 ILIGEKNDKSVKKY

-123 PHSEGYYLSVGE
+123 PHAEGYYLSVGE

-149 YGVQTLRQLLSAASS
+149 YGVQTLRQLLSSALSESMPASS
-164 ASSSSS
+164 ASASPESMPAS
-170 ASSVSSASMSTSA
+170 ASASEVALADSAS
-183 TPFNSAAFL
+183 
-192 SDSAVSLSDSA
+192 
-203 FLPEISVKDYPA
+203 LPEITVKDYPA

-298 QDIKWNDEDRQLL
+298 QDIKWNDEDRRLL
-311 IAKLESMYDLGVRS
+311 IAKLESMYNLGVRS

-457 FVANPMEHAEASK
+457 FVTNPMEHAEASK

-484 KYDAQQAWKAAIREV
+484 QYDAQQAWEAAIREV

-522 NYRRDE
+522 NYRREE
-528 SVEVKPVVSRFLKSY
+528 SVEVKPVADRFLKSY
-543 LTDATCLTDD
+543 LTDGTWRTED
-553 YQQLLSLTHRMQAVS
+553 YQQLLSLTRRMQSAS

-582 EITPWLLQFKLIGEI
+582 EITPWLLQFKLLGEI
-597 GEETLQLAQLVSN
+597 GEETLQLAQLIANGSVSESF
-610 GLSVQSVQKKSVCE
+610 LSS
-624 DFLFKYH
+624 YR

-649 NAYQPGMRSA
+649 NGYQPGMRPA
-659 SLVIKPLIDK
+659 SLVIKPLIDQ

-686 AAMVEY
+686 AATVEY

-702 QIQHLPLQTRG
+702 QIQHLPLQARG

-731 KIEIELDKVY
+731 KVEIELDKVY
-741 PLAGIIVNFS
+741 PLTGIIVNFF
-751 KNEPCLWGRFE
+751 KNEPCPWGRFE

-775 LHQGVRQRVNIKNE
+775 VHQGVRQRVYFKNE
-789 PVRFVRFTNFSNDV
+789 PVRFVRFTNVSDEA

-809 QFVILLS
+809 QFVIMMK

>member
-1 MNYMKNMKSVN
+1 MNYMKSMKSVN

-22 RWFGAC
+22 RWLGAC
-28 LWCTVMMSPSVAI
+28 LWCTVLMNPSVAT
-41 AQHIAVQPVP
+41 AQHMAVQPVP
-51 QEVQMGSRIISFPTA
+51 QEVQMSGRTLSFPTA
-66 LHLVGGDEANVHA
+66 LHLVGSDEANVHA
-79 VNLLRT
+79 VELLRS

-90 VSCSSVSTSGRQYR
+90 VPCSSASAAGRQYR
-104 LLIGEKNDKSVKKY
+104 ILIGEKNDKSVKKY

-123 PHSEGYYLSVGE
+123 PHAEGYYLSVGE

-149 YGVQTLRQLLSAASS
+149 YGVQTLRQLLSAALSESMSRS
-164 ASSSSS
+164 ASSPKSAS
-170 ASSVSSASMSTSA
+170 ASSVSPASASVSEVA
-183 TPFNSAAFL
+183 L
-192 SDSAVSLSDSA
+192 SDSAS
-203 FLPEISVKDYPA
+203 LPEITVKDYPA

-247 NTYIYGPKNDP
+247 NIYIYGPKNDP

-298 QDIKWNDEDRQLL
+298 QDIKWNDEDRRLL
-311 IAKLESMYDLGVRS
+311 IAKLESMYNLGVRS

-457 FVANPMEHAEASK
+457 FVTNPMEHAEASK

-484 KYDAQQAWKAAIREV
+484 QYDAQQAWEAAIREV

-522 NYRRDE
+522 NYRREE
-528 SVEVKPVVSRFLKSY
+528 SVEVKPVADRFLKSY
-543 LTDATCLTDD
+543 LTDGTWRTED
-553 YQQLLSLTHRMQAVS
+553 YQQLLSLTRRMQSAS

-582 EITPWLLQFKLIGEI
+582 EITPWLLQFKLLGEI
-597 GEETLQLAQLVSN
+597 GEKTLQLAQLISN
-610 GLSVQSVQKKSVCE
+610 GSVSESFLSS
-624 DFLFKYH
+624 YR

-649 NAYQPGMRSA
+649 NGYQPGMRPA
-659 SLVIKPLIDK
+659 SLVIKPLIDQ

-686 AAMVEY
+686 AATVEY

-702 QIQHLPLQTRG
+702 QIQHLPLQARG

-731 KIEIELDKVY
+731 KVEIELDKVY
-741 PLAGIIVNFS
+741 PLTGIIVNFF
-751 KNEPCLWGRFE
+751 KNEPCPWGRFE

-775 LHQGVRQRVNIKNE
+775 VHQGVRQRVYFKNE
-789 PVRFVRFTNFSNDV
+789 PVRFVRFTNVSDEA

-809 QFVILLS
+809 QFVIMMK

>member
-1 MNYMKNMKSVN
+1 MNYMKSMKSEN

-22 RWFGAC
+22 RWLGAC
-28 LWCTVMMSPSVAI
+28 LWCTVLMNPSVAT
-41 AQHIAVQPVP
+41 AQYMAVQPVP
-51 QEVQMGSRIISFPTA
+51 QEVQMSGRTLSFPTA
-66 LHLVGGDEANVHA
+66 LHLVGSDEANVHA
-79 VNLLRT
+79 VELLRS

-90 VSCSSVSTSGRQYR
+90 VPCSSASAAGRQYR
-104 LLIGEKNDKSVKKY
+104 ILIGEKNDKSVKKY

-123 PHSEGYYLSVGE
+123 PHAEGYYLSVGK

-149 YGVQTLRQLLSAASS
+149 YGVQTLRQLLSAALSESMSRS
-164 ASSSSS
+164 ASSPKFAS
-170 ASSVSSASMSTSA
+170 ASSVSTASASVSEVA
-183 TPFNSAAFL
+183 L
-192 SDSAVSLSDSA
+192 SDSAS
-203 FLPEISVKDYPA
+203 LPEITVKDYPA

-278 ELVKVAAE
+278 ELVKVATE

-298 QDIKWNDEDRQLL
+298 QDIKWNDEDRRLL
-311 IAKLESMYDLGVRS
+311 IAKLESMYNLGVRS

-410 SMEWINA
+410 SMAWINA

-457 FVANPMEHAEASK
+457 FVTNPMEHAEASK

-484 KYDAQQAWKAAIREV
+484 QYDAQQAWEAAIREV

-522 NYRRDE
+522 NYRREE
-528 SVEVKPVVSRFLKSY
+528 SVEVKPVADRFLKSY
-543 LTDATCLTDD
+543 LTDGTWRTED
-553 YQQLLSLTHRMQAVS
+553 YQQLLSLTRRMQSAS
-568 DILLVDTENRPLIE
+568 DILLVNTENRPLIE
-582 EITPWLLQFKLIGEI
+582 EITPWLLQFKLLGEI
-597 GEETLQLAQLVSN
+597 GEETLQLAQLISN
-610 GLSVQSVQKKSVCE
+610 GSVSESFLSS
-624 DFLFKYH
+624 YR

-649 NAYQPGMRSA
+649 NGYQPGMRPA
-659 SLVIKPLIDK
+659 SLVIKPLIDQ

-686 AAMVEY
+686 AATVEY

-702 QIQHLPLQTRG
+702 QIQHLPLQARG

-731 KIEIELDKVY
+731 KVEIELDKVY
-741 PLAGIIVNFS
+741 PLTGIIVNFF
-751 KNEPCLWGRFE
+751 KNEPCPWGRFE

-775 LHQGVRQRVNIKNE
+775 VHQGVRQRVYFKNE
-789 PVRFVRFTNFSNDV
+789 PVRFVRFTNVSDEA

-809 QFVILLS
+809 QFVIMMK

>member
-1 MNYMKNMKSVN
+1 MNYMKSMKSVN

-22 RWFGAC
+22 RWLGAC
-28 LWCTVMMSPSVAI
+28 LWCTVLMNPSVAT
-41 AQHIAVQPVP
+41 AQHMAVQPVP
-51 QEVQMGSRIISFPTA
+51 QEVQMSGRTLSFPTA
-66 LHLVGGDEANVHA
+66 LHLVGSDEANVHA
-79 VNLLRT
+79 VELLRS

-90 VSCSSVSTSGRQYR
+90 VPCSSASAAGRQYR
-104 LLIGEKNDKSVKKY
+104 ILIGEKNDKSVKKY

-123 PHSEGYYLSVGE
+123 PHAEGYYLSVGK

-149 YGVQTLRQLLSAASS
+149 YGVQTLRQLLSAALSESISRS
-164 ASSSSS
+164 ASSPKSAS
-170 ASSVSSASMSTSA
+170 ASSVSPASASVSEVA
-183 TPFNSAAFL
+183 L
-192 SDSAVSLSDSA
+192 SDSAS
-203 FLPEISVKDYPA
+203 LPEITVKDYPA

-225 YGTPWSHE
+225 YGIPWSHE

-278 ELVKVAAE
+278 ELVKVATE

-298 QDIKWNDEDRQLL
+298 QDIKWNDEDRRLL
-311 IAKLESMYDLGVRS
+311 IAKLESMYNLGVRS

-457 FVANPMEHAEASK
+457 FVTNPMEHAEASK

-484 KYDAQQAWKAAIREV
+484 QYDAQQTWEAAIREV

-522 NYRRDE
+522 NYRREE
-528 SVEVKPVVSRFLKSY
+528 SVEVKPVADRFLKSY
-543 LTDATCLTDD
+543 LNDGTWRTED
-553 YQQLLSLTHRMQAVS
+553 YQQLLSLTRRMQSAS

-582 EITPWLLQFKLIGEI
+582 EITPWLLQFKLLGEI
-597 GEETLQLAQLVSN
+597 GEETLQLAQLIANGSVSESF
-610 GLSVQSVQKKSVCE
+610 LSS
-624 DFLFKYH
+624 YR

-649 NAYQPGMRSA
+649 NGYQPGMRPA
-659 SLVIKPLIDK
+659 SLVIKPLIDQ

-686 AAMVEY
+686 AATVEY

-702 QIQHLPLQTRG
+702 QIQHLPLQARG

-731 KIEIELDKVY
+731 KVEIELDKVY
-741 PLAGIIVNFS
+741 PLTGIIVNFF
-751 KNEPCLWGRFE
+751 KNEPCPWGRFE

-775 LHQGVRQRVNIKNE
+775 VHQGVRQRVYFKNE
-789 PVRFVRFTNFSNDV
+789 PVRFVRFTNVSDEA

-809 QFVILLS
+809 QFVIMMK

>member
-1 MNYMKNMKSVN
+1 MNYMKSMKSVN

-22 RWFGAC
+22 RWLGAC
-28 LWCTVMMSPSVAI
+28 LWCTVLMNPSVAT
-41 AQHIAVQPVP
+41 AQHMAVQPVP
-51 QEVQMGSRIISFPTA
+51 QEVQMSGRTLSFPTA
-66 LHLVGGDEANVHA
+66 LHLVGSDEANVHA
-79 VNLLRT
+79 VELLRS

-90 VSCSSVSTSGRQYR
+90 VPCSSASAAGRQYR
-104 LLIGEKNDKSVKKY
+104 ILIGEKNDKSVKKY

-123 PHSEGYYLSVGE
+123 PHAEGYYLSVGK

-149 YGVQTLRQLLSAASS
+149 YGVQTLRQLLSAAPSESMSRS
-164 ASSSSS
+164 ASSPKS
-170 ASSVSSASMSTSA
+170 ASVSSVSTASVSASEVV
-183 TPFNSAAFL
+183 L
-192 SDSAVSLSDSA
+192 SDSAS
-203 FLPEISVKDYPA
+203 LPEITVKDYPA

-298 QDIKWNDEDRQLL
+298 QDIKWNDEDRRLL
-311 IAKLESMYDLGVRS
+311 IAKLESMYNLGVRS

-457 FVANPMEHAEASK
+457 FVTNPMEHAEASK

-484 KYDAQQAWKAAIREV
+484 QYDAQQAWEAAIREV

-522 NYRRDE
+522 NYRREE
-528 SVEVKPVVSRFLKSY
+528 SVEVKPVADRFLKSY
-543 LTDATCLTDD
+543 LTDGTWRTED
-553 YQQLLSLTHRMQAVS
+553 YQQLLSLTRRMQSAS

-582 EITPWLLQFKLIGEI
+582 EITPWLLQFKLLGEI
-597 GEETLQLAQLVSN
+597 GEETLQLAQLISN
-610 GLSVQSVQKKSVCE
+610 GSVSESFLSS
-624 DFLFKYH
+624 YR

-649 NAYQPGMRSA
+649 NGYQPGMRPA
-659 SLVIKPLIDK
+659 SLVIKPLIDQ

-686 AAMVEY
+686 AATVEY

-702 QIQHLPLQTRG
+702 QIQHLPLQARG

-731 KIEIELDKVY
+731 KVEIELDKVY
-741 PLAGIIVNFS
+741 PLTGIIVNFF
-751 KNEPCLWGRFE
+751 KNEPCPWGRFE

-775 LHQGVRQRVNIKNE
+775 VHQGVRQRVYFKNE
-789 PVRFVRFTNFSNDV
+789 PVRFVRFTNVSDEA

-809 QFVILLS
+809 QFVIMMK

>member
-1 MNYMKNMKSVN
+1 MNYMKSMKSVN

-22 RWFGAC
+22 RWLGAC
-28 LWCTVMMSPSVAI
+28 LWCTVLMNPSVAT
-41 AQHIAVQPVP
+41 AQHMAVQPVP
-51 QEVQMGSRIISFPTA
+51 QEVQMSGRTLSFPTA
-66 LHLVGGDEANVHA
+66 LHLVGSDEANVHA
-79 VNLLRT
+79 VELLRS

-90 VSCSSVSTSGRQYR
+90 VPCSSASAAGRQYR
-104 LLIGEKNDKSVKKY
+104 ILIGEKNDKSVKKY

-123 PHSEGYYLSVGE
+123 PHAEGYYLSVGK

-149 YGVQTLRQLLSAASS
+149 YGVQTLRQLLSAALSESMSRS
-164 ASSSSS
+164 ASSPKSAS
-170 ASSVSSASMSTSA
+170 ASSVSPASASASEVA
-183 TPFNSAAFL
+183 L
-192 SDSAVSLSDSA
+192 SDSAS
-203 FLPEISVKDYPA
+203 LPEITVKDYPA

-298 QDIKWNDEDRQLL
+298 QDIKWNDEDRRLL
-311 IAKLESMYDLGVRS
+311 IAKLESMYNLGVRS

-457 FVANPMEHAEASK
+457 FVTNPMEHAEASK

-484 KYDAQQAWKAAIREV
+484 QYDAQQAWEAAIREV

-522 NYRRDE
+522 NYRREE
-528 SVEVKPVVSRFLKSY
+528 SVEVKPVADRFLKSY
-543 LTDATCLTDD
+543 LTDGTWRTED
-553 YQQLLSLTHRMQAVS
+553 YQQLLSLTRRMQSAS

-582 EITPWLLQFKLIGEI
+582 EITPWLLQFKLLGEI
-597 GEETLQLAQLVSN
+597 GEETLQLAQLISN
-610 GLSVQSVQKKSVCE
+610 GSVSESFLSS
-624 DFLFKYH
+624 YR

-649 NAYQPGMRSA
+649 NGYQPGMRPA
-659 SLVIKPLIDK
+659 SLVIKPLIDQ

-686 AAMVEY
+686 AATVEY

-702 QIQHLPLQTRG
+702 QIQHLPLQARG

-731 KIEIELDKVY
+731 KVEIELDKVY
-741 PLAGIIVNFS
+741 PLTGIIVNFF
-751 KNEPCLWGRFE
+751 KNEPCPWGRFE

-775 LHQGVRQRVNIKNE
+775 VHQGVRQRVYFKNE
-789 PVRFVRFTNFSNDV
+789 PVRFVRFTNVSDEA

-809 QFVILLS
+809 QFVIMMK

>member
-1 MNYMKNMKSVN
+1 MNYMKSMKSEN

-22 RWFGAC
+22 RWLGAC
-28 LWCTVMMSPSVAI
+28 LWCTVLMNPSVAT
-41 AQHIAVQPVP
+41 AQHMAVQPVP
-51 QEVQMGSRIISFPTA
+51 QEVQMGGRTLSFPTA
-66 LHLVGGDEANVHA
+66 LHLVGSDEANVHA
-79 VNLLRT
+79 VELLRS

-90 VSCSSVSTSGRQYR
+90 VPCSSASAAGRQYR
-104 LLIGEKNDKSVKKY
+104 ILIGEKNDKSVKKY

-123 PHSEGYYLSVGE
+123 PHAEGYYLSVGE

-149 YGVQTLRQLLSAASS
+149 YGVQTLRQLLSAAPFESMPASS
-164 ASSSSS
+164 ASASS
-170 ASSVSSASMSTSA
+170 ASSVSPASASVSEVA
-183 TPFNSAAFL
+183 L
-192 SDSAVSLSDSA
+192 SDSAS
-203 FLPEISVKDYPA
+203 LPEITVKDYPA

-225 YGTPWSHE
+225 YGIPWSHE

-278 ELVKVAAE
+278 ELVKVATE

-298 QDIKWNDEDRQLL
+298 QDIKWNDEDRRLL
-311 IAKLESMYDLGVRS
+311 IAKLESMYNLGVRS

-457 FVANPMEHAEASK
+457 FVTNPMEHAEASK

-484 KYDAQQAWKAAIREV
+484 QYDARQTWEAAIREV

-522 NYRRDE
+522 NYRREE
-528 SVEVKPVVSRFLKSY
+528 SVEVKPVADRFLKSY
-543 LTDATCLTDD
+543 LTDGTWRTED
-553 YQQLLSLTHRMQAVS
+553 YQQLLSLTRRMQSAS

-582 EITPWLLQFKLIGEI
+582 EITPWLLQFKLLGEI
-597 GEETLQLAQLVSN
+597 GEETLQLTQLIANGSVSESF
-610 GLSVQSVQKKSVCE
+610 LSS
-624 DFLFKYH
+624 YR

-649 NAYQPGMRSA
+649 NGYQPGMRPA
-659 SLVIKPLIDK
+659 SLVIKPLIDQ

-686 AAMVEY
+686 AATVEY

-702 QIQHLPLQTRG
+702 QIQHLPLQARG

-731 KIEIELDKVY
+731 KVEIELDKVY
-741 PLAGIIVNFS
+741 PLTGIIVNFF
-751 KNEPCLWGRFE
+751 KNEPCPWGRFE

-775 LHQGVRQRVNIKNE
+775 VHQGVRQRVYFKNE
-789 PVRFVRFTNFSNDV
+789 PVRFVRFTNVSDEA

-809 QFVILLS
+809 QFVIMMK

>member
-1 MNYMKNMKSVN
+1 MNYMKSMKSVN

-22 RWFGAC
+22 RWLGAC
-28 LWCTVMMSPSVAI
+28 LWCTVLMNPSVAT
-41 AQHIAVQPVP
+41 AQHMAVQPVP
-51 QEVQMGSRIISFPTA
+51 QEVQMSGRTLSFPTA
-66 LHLVGGDEANVHA
+66 LHLVGSDEANVHA
-79 VNLLRT
+79 VELLRS

-90 VSCSSVSTSGRQYR
+90 VPCSSASAAGRQYR
-104 LLIGEKNDKSVKKY
+104 ILIGEKNDKSVKKY

-123 PHSEGYYLSVGE
+123 PHAEGYYLSVGE

-149 YGVQTLRQLLSAASS
+149 YGVQTLRQLLSAALSESMSRS
-164 ASSSSS
+164 ASSPKSAS
-170 ASSVSSASMSTSA
+170 ASSVSPASASVSEVV
-183 TPFNSAAFL
+183 L
-192 SDSAVSLSDSA
+192 SDSAS
-203 FLPEISVKDYPA
+203 LPEITVKDYPA

-278 ELVKVAAE
+278 ELVKVATE

-298 QDIKWNDEDRQLL
+298 QDIKWNDEDRRLL
-311 IAKLESMYDLGVRS
+311 IAKLESMYNLGVRS

-341 RQADLL
+341 RQTDLL

-395 IMWTGDKVVADIKEE
+395 IMWTGDKVVTDIKEE

-457 FVANPMEHAEASK
+457 FVTNPMEHAEASK

-484 KYDAQQAWKAAIREV
+484 QYDAQQAWEAAIREV

-522 NYRRDE
+522 NYRREE
-528 SVEVKPVVSRFLKSY
+528 SVEVKPVADRFLKSY
-543 LTDATCLTDD
+543 LTDGTWRTED
-553 YQQLLSLTHRMQAVS
+553 YQQLLSLTRRMQSAS

-582 EITPWLLQFKLIGEI
+582 EITPWLLQFKLLGEI
-597 GEETLQLAQLVSN
+597 GEETLQLAQLISN
-610 GLSVQSVQKKSVCE
+610 GSVSESFLSS
-624 DFLFKYH
+624 YR

-649 NAYQPGMRSA
+649 NGYQPGMRPA
-659 SLVIKPLIDK
+659 SLVIKPLIDQ

-686 AAMVEY
+686 AATVEY

-702 QIQHLPLQTRG
+702 QIQHLPLQARG

-731 KIEIELDKVY
+731 KVEIELDKVY
-741 PLAGIIVNFS
+741 PLTGIIVNFF
-751 KNEPCLWGRFE
+751 KNEPCPWGRFE

-775 LHQGVRQRVNIKNE
+775 VHQGVRQRVYFKNE
-789 PVRFVRFTNFSNDV
+789 PVRFVRFTNVSDEV

-809 QFVILLS
+809 QFVIMMK